1 MSVETKPNKLTKG
14 LVLDTFHTDV
24 DNTVATYA
32 LNAQLEDQEGN
43 HFHYGSEV
51 GTTYIKDI
59 PDNHV
64 VIGHINMERN
74 ETVLFTTDGT
84 NSNIGILSRKD
95 DLTYEY
101 IRQIDDSNQ
110 TTKLGFKKDTY
121 IRGSYR
127 LLNGCDKIIY
137 FVDGINKDR
146 RINLSQLKNYK
157 LENGQWNIDE
167 LDLQRQIYVNAPNAS
182 VVNSGA
188 LAVGSYAIVIRIYD
202 ENLQLITQSDIS
214 QQVVLS
220 GKQLVRKEAVTILL
234 PGPNTPRFDTPL
246 LNTDSSTGALNGEIF
261 EEIDGGIISSKKGI
275 KVTAT
280 SLPQDYPYAKIVII
294 AANVSNDKSAFELPA
309 LLSTNGIDYTVTS
322 LDGASRVDLDSVYVD
337 PVIYDTSQH
346 IEIVDKRL
354 IRANV
359 KTRYYDYSDF
369 QSYANNVELKWIS
382 KPYVENESSFQS
394 DEIYAFGIQYQMSD
408 GSFSPVFHIPGRAAT
423 PNDRVVDT
431 LSPTETDAIGT
442 LLQRWQVYSTA
453 SIHGTLGYYESQ
465 ETYPLTKKCDNQY
478 VFGDLAGTPVRYHR
492 MPMKNM
498 IGMQNAIGIN
508 VNPKELPTNT
518 IGWRVMVVE
527 RDSIN
532 RTVNDSG
539 IITGVQ
545 ESLYKEQR
553 TVDYAV
559 YGIASQVAAKPDAAI
574 NRGNFRPSLTNS
586 ISNTVYATLCVK
598 ELAGEGIRTD
608 YISIPCVF
616 DLDGVDTQTAWY
628 NQAEDKIILPD
639 KSARIEG
646 KLFQKVKNEF
656 LRIYVYP
663 VIHAFTR
670 LYNRN
675 YNYSATSNNAI
686 YQTVAD
692 TYYVNSYSKYE
703 VGDEVYANQF
713 QSNDVSFVKLK
724 YPLNAPDIIANK
736 SEQQLGYVLKK
747 QATRPYASINSL
759 QYKALTP
766 TIYTT
771 TDTVD
776 YYNGDIYISRFRL
789 TTFFLEDRDEASAS
803 NAALITASVFGPQ
816 ITALVALGASI
827 GRDRELYTVE
837 YTEVLLESDYNLNY
851 RVLGTK
857 QNEVFNGFNL
867 VAYKNKS
874 YFQGLANYFFNKIGE
889 LDEGDRQSTQ
899 DDRLVRYGINE
910 TKEYYAY
917 NRDLNRL
924 FMGKTYFPLPAN
936 WNYCEDCSAKFPN
949 RIIWSAA
956 SFSEDKS
963 DFFQTYL
970 ANNFTSVG
978 TSPITALNYSSNR
991 LLVRTTKSMFV
1002 MSPNPQEINTD
1013 VSTLYIGT
1021 GDFLSIPPQE
1031 IRKVDYGFGGGK
1043 GTKDF
1048 IATEF
1053 GFVTVDDRIGQIF
1066 LFSEGLK
1073 ELTDINSG
1081 CNQWFKEYLPTIKGH
1096 VLLGYDPQ
1104 FKRLMVYKRDEFDKT
1119 ENKSFVISYS
1129 FNYQTW
1135 ISFHSYHPKYF
1146 FNSFDTLFSTI
1157 NSKLYSHDS
1166 RIYNEFYGV
1175 FKDSI
1180 FEYVINAPTTVDL
1193 DAIDYYAVT
1202 LEWDNDTKF
1211 WKNVNYPTFDRFMVY
1226 TKQQSTGLQELI
1238 PKSDYNIDWDNRKKT
1253 VSNRERNY
1261 RISAIRDLA
1270 IASPVMSRAWNDIES
1285 SYPIDAVA
1293 TNVNYNA
1300 SQWNQISIKDKYFYV
1315 RFFFN
1320 GKGTRIILD
1329 IMKSKQQLSIS

>member
-1 MSVETKPNKLTKG
+1 MS
-14 LVLDTFHTDV
+14 
-24 DNTVATYA
+24 
-32 LNAQLEDQEGN
+32 
-43 HFHYGSEV
+43 
-51 GTTYIKDI
+51 
-59 PDNHV
+59 
-64 VIGHINMERN
+64 
-74 ETVLFTTDGT
+74 
-84 NSNIGILSRKD
+84 
-95 DLTYEY
+95 
-101 IRQIDDSNQ
+101 
-110 TTKLGFKKDTY
+110 
-121 IRGSYR
+121 
-127 LLNGCDKIIY
+127 
-137 FVDGINKDR
+137 
-146 RINLSQLKNYK
+146 
-157 LENGQWNIDE
+157 WNIDE
-167 LDLQRQIYVNAPNAS
+167 FDLQRQIYVNAPNAS
-182 VVNSGA
+182 VVNTGA
-188 LAVGSYAIVIRIYD
+188 LPVGSYAIVIRIYD

-214 QQVVLS
+214 NQIVLS
-220 GKQLVRKEAVTILL
+220 GKQLVRKEAVTILI
-234 PGPNTPRFDTPL
+234 PGVINPVL

-261 EEIDGGIISSKKGI
+261 EEIDGGVISSKKGI
-275 KVTAT
+275 KVTVT
-280 SLPQDYPYAKIVII
+280 SLPEDYPYAKIVVI
-294 AANVSNDKSAFELPA
+294 ASNVSNDKSAFELPA
-309 LLSTNGIDYTVTS
+309 LLSTNGIDYTITS

-359 KTRYYDYSDF
+359 KTRYYDYSNF
-369 QSYANNVELKWIS
+369 QSYANDVELKWIS

-408 GSFSPVFHIPGRAAT
+408 SSFSPVFHIPGREAT
-423 PNDRVVDT
+423 QDDRVSASS
-431 LSPTETDAIGT
+431 LSQNETDAIGIN
-442 LLQRWQVYSTA
+442 LQKWQVYSTA
-453 SIHGTLGYYESQ
+453 SIDGTLGYYESQ

-478 VFGDLAGTPVRYHR
+478 VFGDLANTPVRYHR

-508 VNPKELPTNT
+508 VNPKGLPPNT

-527 RDSIN
+527 RDSVN
-532 RTVNDSG
+532 RTVNDTG

-553 TVDYAV
+553 TIDYAV
-559 YGIASQVAAKPDAAI
+559 YGIASQVAARPDATI
-574 NRGNFRPSLTNS
+574 NRGNFKPSLTNS
-586 ISNTVYATLCVK
+586 ISDKVYATLCIK

-616 DLDGVDTQTAWY
+616 DLDKTDTTTVWY
-628 NQAEDKIILPD
+628 NETEDKIILPNK
-639 KSARIEG
+639 KSKTKG
-646 KLFQKVKNEF
+646 DLFYKIKNEF
-656 LRIYVYP
+656 LRIYLNP
-663 VIHAFTR
+663 VLHAVTT
-670 LYNRN
+670 LLNRN
-675 YNYSATSNNAI
+675 YNYSNSSNNPI
-686 YQTVAD
+686 YQTVDD
-692 TYYVNSYSKYE
+692 TYYVKNYSKYE
-703 VGDEVYANQF
+703 STDGEVYANQF

-724 YPLNAPDIIANK
+724 YPLNALDIK
-736 SEQQLGYVLKK
+736 SKTSEQQLGYVLKK
-747 QATRPYASINSL
+747 QATRPYSSINSL

-766 TIYTT
+766 TINTD

-776 YYNGDIYISRFRL
+776 YYSGDIYISRFRL
-789 TTFFLEDRDEASAS
+789 TTFFLEDRDEAG
-803 NAALITASVFGPQ
+803 F
-816 ITALVALGASI
+816 LGL
-827 GRDRELYTVE
+827 GRDRELYTIE
-837 YTEVLLESDYNLNY
+837 YTEVLLESEYNLNY
-851 RVLGTK
+851 RILGTK
-857 QNEVFNGFNL
+857 QNEVFNGFNN
-867 VAYKNKS
+867 VVYKKTS
-874 YFQGLANYFFNKIGE
+874 YFEGLAKYFFNKIGE
-889 LDEGDRQSTQ
+889 LDEGDRVSTK
-899 DDRLVRYGINE
+899 DDRLLRYGINE

-917 NRDLNRL
+917 NKDLNRL

-936 WNYCEDCSAKFPN
+936 WNYCEDCSARFPN

-978 TSPITALNYSSNR
+978 TSPITALNYSSGR
-991 LLVRTTKSMFV
+991 LLVRSTKSMFV
-1002 MSPNPQEINTD
+1002 MAPNPQEINTD

-1031 IRKVDYGFGGGK
+1031 IRKIDYGFGGGR

-1048 IATEF
+1048 IATEY
-1053 GFVTVDDRIGQIF
+1053 GFVSVDDRTGQVY
-1066 LFSEGLK
+1066 LFGEGMQ

-1081 CNQWFKEYLPTIKGH
+1081 CNQWFKEYLPTINGH
-1096 VLLGYDPQ
+1096 ILLGYDPQ

-1146 FNSFDTLFSTI
+1146 FNSFDTLFSTV

-1193 DAIDYYAVT
+1193 DSIDYYAVT
-1202 LEWDNDTKF
+1202 LDWDNDTKT

-1238 PKSDYNIDWDNRKKT
+1238 PKSDYNIDWNNKKKT

-1270 IASPVMSRAWNDIES
+1270 TASPVMSKAWNDIQT

>member
-1 MSVETKPNKLTKG
+1 MS
-14 LVLDTFHTDV
+14 
-24 DNTVATYA
+24 
-32 LNAQLEDQEGN
+32 
-43 HFHYGSEV
+43 
-51 GTTYIKDI
+51 
-59 PDNHV
+59 
-64 VIGHINMERN
+64 
-74 ETVLFTTDGT
+74 
-84 NSNIGILSRKD
+84 
-95 DLTYEY
+95 
-101 IRQIDDSNQ
+101 
-110 TTKLGFKKDTY
+110 
-121 IRGSYR
+121 
-127 LLNGCDKIIY
+127 
-137 FVDGINKDR
+137 
-146 RINLSQLKNYK
+146 
-157 LENGQWNIDE
+157 WNIDE
-167 LDLQRQIYVNAPNAS
+167 FDLQRQIYVNAPNAS
-182 VVNSGA
+182 VVNTGA
-188 LAVGSYAIVIRIYD
+188 LPVGSYAVVIRIYD

-214 QQVVLS
+214 NQVILT

-234 PGPNTPRFDTPL
+234 GTSNVPL

-275 KVTAT
+275 KVTVT
-280 SLPQDYPYAKIVII
+280 SLPQDYPYAKIVVI

-309 LLSTNGIDYTVTS
+309 LLSTNGIDYTITS

-337 PVIYDTSQH
+337 PVIYDTSEH

-369 QSYANNVELKWIS
+369 QSYANDVELKWVS

-408 GSFSPVFHIPGRAAT
+408 SSFSPVFHIPGRAAT
-423 PNDRVVDT
+423 PDDKT
-431 LSPTETDAIGT
+431 LVSLTLQETDAIGT
-442 LLQRWQVYSTA
+442 NLQKWQVYSTA
-453 SIHGTLGYYESQ
+453 SVENIYKVTGYYGTLGYYESQ
-465 ETYPLTKKCDNQY
+465 ETYPLTKKCDNEY
-478 VFGDLAGTPVRYHR
+478 VFGDLANTPVRYHR

-498 IGMQNAIGIN
+498 IGMENAIGIN
-508 VNPKELPTNT
+508 VNPKRLPPNT

-527 RDSIN
+527 RDSVN
-532 RTVNDSG
+532 RTVNDTG

-545 ESLYKEQR
+545 ASLYKEQR

-559 YGIASQVAAKPDAAI
+559 YSLGTKVEARPDAVF
-574 NRGNFRPSLTNS
+574 NRGAFKPSLTNS
-586 ISNTVYATLCVK
+586 ISDKVYATLCVK

-616 DLDGVDTQTAWY
+616 DLDGTDTPTVWY
-628 NQAEDKIILPD
+628 NEAIEDAEKAIILPS
-639 KSARIEG
+639 KSGTAKG
-646 KLFQKVKNEF
+646 NLFQKVKNEF

-663 VIHAFTR
+663 VLHAVTR
-670 LYNRN
+670 LFNRN
-675 YNYSATSNNAI
+675 YDYSNTSNNPI

-692 TYYVNSYSKYE
+692 TYYVKSYSKYE
-703 VGDEVYANQF
+703 SNDGEVYANQF

-724 YPLNAPDIIANK
+724 YQFNATDIKANSK
-736 SEQQLGYVLKK
+736 NEQLGYVLKK

-766 TIYTT
+766 TINNTIS
-771 TDTVD
+771 TVD

-789 TTFFLEDRDEASAS
+789 TTFFLEDRDESAGIGLTV
-803 NAALITASVFGPQ
+803 ALTLVSGIGGAIASV
-816 ITALVALGASI
+816 

-837 YTEVLLESDYNLNY
+837 YTEVLLESEYNLNY
-851 RVLGTK
+851 RVRGNK

-867 VAYKNKS
+867 VSVKKKS
-874 YFQGLANYFFNKIGE
+874 YFQGLANYFFDKIGE
-889 LDEGDRQSTQ
+889 LDEGDRVSTK
-899 DDRLVRYGINE
+899 DDRLLRYGINE

-917 NRDLNRL
+917 NKDLNRL
-924 FMGKTYFPLPAN
+924 FMGKTYFPLPVN

-1053 GFVTVDDRIGQIF
+1053 GFVTVDDRTGQVF
-1066 LFSEGLK
+1066 LFSEGMK

-1081 CNQWFKEYLPTIKGH
+1081 CNQWFKEYLPTINGH
-1096 VLLGYDPQ
+1096 ILLGYDPQ

-1175 FKDSI
+1175 NTDSI

-1193 DAIDYYAVT
+1193 DAIDYYAVS
-1202 LEWDNDTKF
+1202 LDWDNDTKS

-1238 PKSDYNIDWDNRKKT
+1238 PKSDYNIDWNNTKKT

-1270 IASPVMSRAWNDIES
+1270 TASPVMSKAWNDIAS
-1285 SYPIDAVA
+1285 SFPIDAVA

>member
-1 MSVETKPNKLTKG
+1 MS
-14 LVLDTFHTDV
+14 
-24 DNTVATYA
+24 
-32 LNAQLEDQEGN
+32 
-43 HFHYGSEV
+43 
-51 GTTYIKDI
+51 
-59 PDNHV
+59 
-64 VIGHINMERN
+64 
-74 ETVLFTTDGT
+74 
-84 NSNIGILSRKD
+84 
-95 DLTYEY
+95 
-101 IRQIDDSNQ
+101 
-110 TTKLGFKKDTY
+110 
-121 IRGSYR
+121 
-127 LLNGCDKIIY
+127 
-137 FVDGINKDR
+137 
-146 RINLSQLKNYK
+146 
-157 LENGQWNIDE
+157 WNIDE
-167 LDLQRQIYVNAPNAS
+167 FDLQRQIYVNAPNAS
-182 VVNSGA
+182 VVNTGA
-188 LAVGSYAIVIRIYD
+188 LPVGSYSVVIRIYD

-214 QQVVLS
+214 QQVVLT

-234 PGPNTPRFDTPL
+234 PATNTPL

-280 SLPQDYPYAKIVII
+280 SLPEDYPYAKIVII

-369 QSYANNVELKWIS
+369 QSYANNVEIKWVS

-423 PNDRVVDT
+423 SNDRVVDI

-442 LLQRWQVYSTA
+442 SLQRWQVYSTA
-453 SIHGTLGYYESQ
+453 SIDGTLGYYESQ

-508 VNPKELPTNT
+508 VNSKELPTNT

-559 YGIASQVAAKPDAAI
+559 YGIASQVAARPDATI
-574 NRGNFRPSLTNS
+574 NRGNFKPSLTNS

-616 DLDGVDTQTAWY
+616 DLDKTDTTTVWY
-628 NQAEDKIILPD
+628 NQAEDKIILPN
-639 KSARIEG
+639 KKG
-646 KLFQKVKNEF
+646 KTKGDLFYKIKNEF

-663 VIHAFTR
+663 VLHAVTR

-675 YNYSATSNNAI
+675 FDYSATSNNPI

-703 VGDEVYANQF
+703 VGNEVYANQF

-724 YPLNAPDIIANK
+724 YPLNATDIIANK

-766 TIYTT
+766 TINNT

-776 YYNGDIYISRFRL
+776 YYSGDIYISRFRL
-789 TTFFLEDRDEASAS
+789 TTFFLEDRDEAG
-803 NAALITASVFGPQ
+803 F
-816 ITALVALGASI
+816 LGL
-827 GRDRELYTVE
+827 GRDRELYVVE
-837 YTEVLLESDYNLNY
+837 YTEVLLESEYNTNY

-857 QNEVFNGFNL
+857 QNEVFNGFNN
-867 VAYKNKS
+867 VVYKNNS
-874 YFQGLANYFFNKIGE
+874 YFEGLANYFFNKIGE

-917 NRDLNRL
+917 NKDLNRL

-991 LLVRTTKSMFV
+991 LLVRTTKSMFL

-1031 IRKVDYGFGGGK
+1031 IRKVDYGFGGGR

-1066 LFSEGLK
+1066 LFSEGMK

-1096 VLLGYDPQ
+1096 ILLGYDPQ

-1202 LEWDNDTKF
+1202 LDWDNDTKS

-1261 RISAIRDLA
+1261 RISAIRDLST
-1270 IASPVMSRAWNDIES
+1270 ASPVMSRAWNDIES

>member
-1 MSVETKPNKLTKG
+1 MS
-14 LVLDTFHTDV
+14 
-24 DNTVATYA
+24 
-32 LNAQLEDQEGN
+32 
-43 HFHYGSEV
+43 
-51 GTTYIKDI
+51 
-59 PDNHV
+59 
-64 VIGHINMERN
+64 
-74 ETVLFTTDGT
+74 
-84 NSNIGILSRKD
+84 
-95 DLTYEY
+95 
-101 IRQIDDSNQ
+101 
-110 TTKLGFKKDTY
+110 
-121 IRGSYR
+121 
-127 LLNGCDKIIY
+127 
-137 FVDGINKDR
+137 
-146 RINLSQLKNYK
+146 
-157 LENGQWNIDE
+157 WNIDE
-167 LDLQRQIYVNAPNAS
+167 FDLQRQIYVNAPNAS
-182 VVNSGA
+182 VVNTGA
-188 LAVGSYAIVIRIYD
+188 LPVGSYSVVIRIYD

-214 QQVVLS
+214 QQVVLT

-322 LDGASRVDLDSVYVD
+322 LDSASRVDLDSVYVD
-337 PVIYDTSQH
+337 PVIYDTSEH

-369 QSYANNVELKWIS
+369 QSYANNVEIKWVS

-431 LSPTETDAIGT
+431 LNLTETDAIGT

-453 SIHGTLGYYESQ
+453 SIDGTLGYYESQ

-478 VFGDLAGTPVRYHR
+478 VFGELANTPVRYHR

-498 IGMQNAIGIN
+498 VGMQNAIGIN

-559 YGIASQVAAKPDAAI
+559 YGIASQVAAKPDAKT
-574 NRGNFRPSLTNS
+574 NRGYFRPSLTNS

-598 ELAGEGIRTD
+598 ELVGEGIRTD

-616 DLDGVDTQTAWY
+616 DLDGVDTQTVWY
-628 NQAEDKIILPD
+628 NQAEDKIILPNKENKIKGD
-639 KSARIEG
+639 
-646 KLFQKVKNEF
+646 LFYKIKNEF

-703 VGDEVYANQF
+703 VGNEVYANQF

-789 TTFFLEDRDEASAS
+789 TTFFLEDRDEAG
-803 NAALITASVFGPQ
+803 F
-816 ITALVALGASI
+816 LGL

-857 QNEVFNGFNL
+857 QNEVFNGFNN
-867 VAYKNKS
+867 VVYKNNS
-874 YFQGLANYFFNKIGE
+874 YFEGLANYFFNKIGE
-889 LDEGDRQSTQ
+889 LDEGDRESTK

-917 NRDLNRL
+917 NKDLNRL

-1053 GFVTVDDRIGQIF
+1053 GFVTVDDRTGQVF
-1066 LFSEGLK
+1066 LFSEGMK

-1081 CNQWFKEYLPTIKGH
+1081 CNQWFKEYLPTITGH
-1096 VLLGYDPQ
+1096 ILLGYDPQ

-1157 NSKLYSHDS
+1157 DSKLYSHDS
-1166 RIYNEFYGV
+1166 RIYNEFYGM

-1202 LEWDNDTKF
+1202 LDWDNDTKS

-1238 PKSDYNIDWDNRKKT
+1238 PKSDYNIDWNNRKKT

-1261 RISAIRDLA
+1261 RISAIRDLST
-1270 IASPVMSRAWNDIES
+1270 ASPVMSRAWNDIQS

>member
-1 MSVETKPNKLTKG
+1 MS
-14 LVLDTFHTDV
+14 
-24 DNTVATYA
+24 
-32 LNAQLEDQEGN
+32 
-43 HFHYGSEV
+43 
-51 GTTYIKDI
+51 
-59 PDNHV
+59 
-64 VIGHINMERN
+64 
-74 ETVLFTTDGT
+74 
-84 NSNIGILSRKD
+84 
-95 DLTYEY
+95 
-101 IRQIDDSNQ
+101 
-110 TTKLGFKKDTY
+110 
-121 IRGSYR
+121 
-127 LLNGCDKIIY
+127 
-137 FVDGINKDR
+137 
-146 RINLSQLKNYK
+146 
-157 LENGQWNIDE
+157 WNIDE
-167 LDLQRQIYVNAPNAS
+167 FDLQRQIYVNAPNAS
-182 VVNSGA
+182 VVNTGA
-188 LAVGSYAIVIRIYD
+188 LPVGSYAVVIRIYD

-214 QQVVLS
+214 QQVVLT

-234 PGPNTPRFDTPL
+234 PGSNTPL

-275 KVTAT
+275 KVTA
-280 SLPQDYPYAKIVII
+280 SLLPEDYPYAKIVII

-309 LLSTNGIDYTVTS
+309 LLSTNGIDYTVSS

-337 PVIYDTSQH
+337 PVIYDTSEH

-359 KTRYYDYSDF
+359 KTRYYDYSNF
-369 QSYANNVELKWIS
+369 QSYANNVELKWVS

-408 GSFSPVFHIPGRAAT
+408 GSFSPVFHIPGREAT
-423 PNDRVVDT
+423 PNDRVIDT
-431 LSPTETDAIGT
+431 LNITETDAIGT
-442 LLQRWQVYSTA
+442 SLQRWQVYSTA
-453 SIHGTLGYYESQ
+453 SIDGTLGYYESQ

-478 VFGDLAGTPVRYHR
+478 VFGDLANTPVRYHR

-508 VNPKELPTNT
+508 VNPKELPANT

-545 ESLYKEQR
+545 ESLYEEQR
-553 TVDYAV
+553 TIDYAV
-559 YGIASQVAAKPDAAI
+559 YGIASQVVARPDATI
-574 NRGNFRPSLTNS
+574 NRGAFKPSLTNS
-586 ISNTVYATLCVK
+586 INNTVYATLCVK

-616 DLDGVDTQTAWY
+616 DLDKTDTTTAWY
-628 NQAEDKIILPD
+628 NQAEDKIILPNTSSKTKGD
-639 KSARIEG
+639 
-646 KLFQKVKNEF
+646 LFYKIKNEF
-656 LRIYVYP
+656 LRIYVNP
-663 VIHAFTR
+663 VLHAVTR
-670 LYNRN
+670 LFNRN
-675 YNYSATSNNAI
+675 YDYSTTSNNAI

-692 TYYVNSYSKYE
+692 TYYVKSYSKYE
-703 VGDEVYANQF
+703 IGNEVYANQF

-724 YPLNAPDIIANK
+724 YPLNATDIIDNK
-736 SEQQLGYVLKK
+736 TEQQLGYVLKK

-766 TIYTT
+766 TINNTIE
-771 TDTVD
+771 TVD

-789 TTFFLEDRDEASAS
+789 TTFFLEDRDEGGFLS
-803 NAALITASVFGPQ
+803 L
-816 ITALVALGASI
+816 

-837 YTEVLLESDYNLNY
+837 YTEVLLESDYNINY

-857 QNEVFNGFNL
+857 QNEVFNGFNN
-867 VAYKNKS
+867 VIYKKKS
-874 YFQGLANYFFNKIGE
+874 HFEGLANYFFNKIGE
-889 LDEGDRQSTQ
+889 LDEGDRVSTK

-917 NRDLNRL
+917 NKDLNRL

-1031 IRKVDYGFGGGK
+1031 IRKVDYGFAGGK

-1053 GFVTVDDRIGQIF
+1053 GFVTVDDRTGQVF
-1066 LFSEGLK
+1066 LFSEGMK

-1096 VLLGYDPQ
+1096 ILLGYDPQ

-1202 LEWDNDTKF
+1202 LDWDNDTKS

-1238 PKSDYNIDWDNRKKT
+1238 PKSDYNIDWDNKVKT

-1270 IASPVMSRAWNDIES
+1270 TASPVMSRAWNDIES

>member
-1 MSVETKPNKLTKG
+1 MS
-14 LVLDTFHTDV
+14 
-24 DNTVATYA
+24 
-32 LNAQLEDQEGN
+32 
-43 HFHYGSEV
+43 
-51 GTTYIKDI
+51 
-59 PDNHV
+59 
-64 VIGHINMERN
+64 
-74 ETVLFTTDGT
+74 
-84 NSNIGILSRKD
+84 
-95 DLTYEY
+95 
-101 IRQIDDSNQ
+101 
-110 TTKLGFKKDTY
+110 
-121 IRGSYR
+121 
-127 LLNGCDKIIY
+127 
-137 FVDGINKDR
+137 
-146 RINLSQLKNYK
+146 
-157 LENGQWNIDE
+157 WNIDE
-167 LDLQRQIYVNAPNAS
+167 FDLQRQIYVNAPNAS
-182 VVNSGA
+182 VVNTGA
-188 LAVGSYAIVIRIYD
+188 LPVGSYAVVIRIYD

-214 QQVVLS
+214 NQVVLT

-234 PGPNTPRFDTPL
+234 PGSNTPL

-261 EEIDGGIISSKKGI
+261 EEIDGGVISSKKGI
-275 KVTAT
+275 KVTVS
-280 SLPQDYPYAKIVII
+280 SLPQDYPYAKIVVI

-309 LLSTNGIDYTVTS
+309 LLSTNGIDYTITS

-337 PVIYDTSQH
+337 PVIYDTSEH

-369 QSYANNVELKWIS
+369 QSYANDVELKWIS

-408 GSFSPVFHIPGRAAT
+408 GSFSPVFHIPGREAT
-423 PNDRVVDT
+423 PDDRVSAESLT
-431 LSPTETDAIGT
+431 PQERDAIGT
-442 LLQRWQVYSTA
+442 ELQKWQVYSTA
-453 SIHGTLGYYESQ
+453 TSDGTLGYYESQ
-465 ETYPLTKKCDNQY
+465 ETYPLTKKCDNEY
-478 VFGDLAGTPVRYHR
+478 VFGDLANTPIRYHR

-508 VNPKELPTNT
+508 VNPKELPSNT

-527 RDSIN
+527 RDSVN
-532 RTVNDSG
+532 RTVNDTG

-545 ESLYKEQR
+545 ESLYEEQR
-553 TVDYAV
+553 TIDYAV
-559 YGIASQVAAKPDAAI
+559 YGIASQVAARPDATI
-574 NRGNFRPSLTNS
+574 NRGNFKPSLTNS
-586 ISNTVYATLCVK
+586 ISDKVYATLCVK

-616 DLDGVDTQTAWY
+616 DLDKTDTTTVWY
-628 NQAEDKIILPD
+628 NETEDEIVLPGKKGNLTKGNLFYKI
-639 KSARIEG
+639 
-646 KLFQKVKNEF
+646 KNEF
-656 LRIYVYP
+656 LRIYLNP
-663 VIHAFTR
+663 VLHAVTTLF
-670 LYNRN
+670 NRN
-675 YNYSATSNNAI
+675 YNYSNSSNNPI

-692 TYYVNSYSKYE
+692 TYYVKNYSKYE
-703 VGDEVYANQF
+703 IGNEVYANQF

-724 YPLNAPDIIANK
+724 YPFNATDIISK
-736 SEQQLGYVLKK
+736 SAEQQLGYVLKK

-766 TIYTT
+766 TMNTT

-776 YYNGDIYISRFRL
+776 YYSGDIYISRFRL
-789 TTFFLEDRDEASAS
+789 TTFFLEDRDEAG
-803 NAALITASVFGPQ
+803 F
-816 ITALVALGASI
+816 LGL
-827 GRDRELYTVE
+827 GRDRELYTIE
-837 YTEVLLESDYNLNY
+837 YTEVLLESEYNLNY
-851 RVLGTK
+851 RILGTK
-857 QNEVFNGFNL
+857 QNETFNGFNN
-867 VAYKNKS
+867 VVYNKKS
-874 YFQGLANYFFNKIGE
+874 YFEGLAKYFFNKIGE
-889 LDEGDRQSTQ
+889 LDEGDRVSTK
-899 DDRLVRYGINE
+899 DDRLLRYGINE

-917 NRDLNRL
+917 NKDLNRL

-1053 GFVTVDDRIGQIF
+1053 GFVTVDDRTGQVF
-1066 LFSEGLK
+1066 LFSEGMK

-1081 CNQWFKEYLPTIKGH
+1081 CNQWFKEYLPTINGH
-1096 VLLGYDPQ
+1096 ILLGYDPQ

-1166 RIYNEFYGV
+1166 RIYNEFYGINT
-1175 FKDSI
+1175 DSI

-1193 DAIDYYAVT
+1193 DAIDYYAVS
-1202 LEWDNDTKF
+1202 LDWDNDTKS

-1238 PKSDYNIDWDNRKKT
+1238 PKSDYNIDWNNKKKT

-1270 IASPVMSRAWNDIES
+1270 TASPVMSKAWNDIAS
-1285 SYPIDAVA
+1285 SFPIDAVA

>member
-1 MSVETKPNKLTKG
+1 MS
-14 LVLDTFHTDV
+14 
-24 DNTVATYA
+24 
-32 LNAQLEDQEGN
+32 
-43 HFHYGSEV
+43 
-51 GTTYIKDI
+51 
-59 PDNHV
+59 
-64 VIGHINMERN
+64 
-74 ETVLFTTDGT
+74 
-84 NSNIGILSRKD
+84 
-95 DLTYEY
+95 
-101 IRQIDDSNQ
+101 
-110 TTKLGFKKDTY
+110 
-121 IRGSYR
+121 
-127 LLNGCDKIIY
+127 
-137 FVDGINKDR
+137 
-146 RINLSQLKNYK
+146 
-157 LENGQWNIDE
+157 WNIDE
-167 LDLQRQIYVNAPNAS
+167 FDLQRQIYVNAPNAS
-182 VVNSGA
+182 VVNTGA
-188 LAVGSYAIVIRIYD
+188 LPVGSYTVVIRIYD

-214 QQVVLS
+214 NQIVLS
-220 GKQLVRKEAVTILL
+220 GKQLVRKEAVTILI
-234 PGPNTPRFDTPL
+234 PGVINPVL

-261 EEIDGGIISSKKGI
+261 EEIDGGVISSKKGI
-275 KVTAT
+275 KVTVT
-280 SLPQDYPYAKIVII
+280 SLPEDYPYAKIVVI
-294 AANVSNDKSAFELPA
+294 ASNVSNDKSAFELPA
-309 LLSTNGIDYTVTS
+309 LLSTNGIDYTITS

-359 KTRYYDYSDF
+359 KTRYYDYSNF
-369 QSYANNVELKWIS
+369 QSYANDVEIKWVS

-408 GSFSPVFHIPGRAAT
+408 SSFSPVFHIPGREAT
-423 PNDRVVDT
+423 QDDRVSASS
-431 LSPTETDAIGT
+431 LSPNETDAIGT
-442 LLQRWQVYSTA
+442 NLQKWQVYSTA
-453 SIHGTLGYYESQ
+453 SIDGILGYYESQ

-478 VFGDLAGTPVRYHR
+478 VFGDLANTPVRYHR

-508 VNPKELPTNT
+508 VNPKAFPPNT

-559 YGIASQVAAKPDAAI
+559 YGIASKVNARPDALI
-574 NRGNFRPSLTNS
+574 NKKPFYPSLTNS

-616 DLDGVDTQTAWY
+616 DLDATDTPTVWY
-628 NQAEDKIILPD
+628 NEAIEDAEKAIILPS
-639 KSARIEG
+639 KSGTAKG
-646 KLFQKVKNEF
+646 NLFQKVKNEF

-663 VIHAFTR
+663 VLHAVTTLF
-670 LYNRN
+670 NRN
-675 YNYSATSNNAI
+675 YNYSSTSNNPI
-686 YQTVAD
+686 YQTVDD
-692 TYYVNSYSKYE
+692 TYYVKSYSKYE
-703 VGDEVYANQF
+703 STDGKVYANQF

-724 YPLNAPDIIANK
+724 YSLNALDIK
-736 SEQQLGYVLKK
+736 SKTSEQQLGYVLKK

-766 TIYTT
+766 TINTD

-776 YYNGDIYISRFRL
+776 YYSGDIYISRFRL

-803 NAALITASVFGPQ
+803 TGALIGASILGPQ
-816 ITALVALGASI
+816 ITALVALGASV

-851 RVLGTK
+851 RVRGTK

-867 VAYKNKS
+867 VAVKKKS
-874 YFQGLANYFFNKIGE
+874 YFQGLANYFFDKIGE
-889 LDEGDRQSTQ
+889 LDEGDRVSTK

-917 NRDLNRL
+917 NKDLNRL

-936 WNYCEDCSAKFPN
+936 WNYCEDCSARFPN

-978 TSPITALNYSSNR
+978 TSPITALNYSSGR

-1002 MSPNPQEINTD
+1002 MAPNPQEINTD

-1031 IRKVDYGFGGGK
+1031 IRKIDYGFAGGR

-1048 IATEF
+1048 IATEY
-1053 GFVTVDDRIGQIF
+1053 GFVSVDDRTGQVY
-1066 LFSEGLK
+1066 LFGEGMQ

-1081 CNQWFKEYLPTIKGH
+1081 CNQWFKEYLPTITGH
-1096 VLLGYDPQ
+1096 ILLGYDPQ

-1193 DAIDYYAVT
+1193 DSIDYYAVT
-1202 LEWDNDTKF
+1202 LDWDNDTKS

-1238 PKSDYNIDWDNRKKT
+1238 PKSDYNIDWNNTKKT

-1270 IASPVMSRAWNDIES
+1270 TASPVMSKAWNDIQT

>member
-1 MSVETKPNKLTKG
+1 MSVETKPNKLVKG

-32 LNAQLEDQEGN
+32 LNSQLEDQEGN

-51 GTTYIKDI
+51 GTTYIRDI
-59 PDNHV
+59 PDKHV
-64 VIGHINMERN
+64 VTGHINMERN

-84 NSNIGILSRKD
+84 NSTIGILSRND
-95 DLTYEY
+95 DMSYQYELKV
-101 IRQIDDSNQ
+101 DDTKQN
-110 TTKLGFKKDTY
+110 TKLGFKKDTY
-121 IRGSYR
+121 IRGNYR

-146 RINLSQLKNYK
+146 RINLSQLNNYK

-188 LAVGSYAIVIRIYD
+188 LAVGSYAVVIRIYD

-220 GKQLVRKEAVTILL
+220 GKQLIRKEAVTILL
-234 PGPNTPRFDTPL
+234 PATNTPL

-359 KTRYYDYSDF
+359 KTRYYDYSNF
-369 QSYANNVELKWIS
+369 QSYANNVELKWVS

-408 GSFSPVFHIPGRAAT
+408 GSFSPVFHIPGREAT

-431 LSPTETDAIGT
+431 LNITETDAIGT

-453 SIHGTLGYYESQ
+453 SIDGILGYYESQ

-478 VFGDLAGTPVRYHR
+478 VFGDLANTPVRYHR

-498 IGMQNAIGIN
+498 VGMQNAIGIN
-508 VNPKELPTNT
+508 VNPKELPVNT

-545 ESLYKEQR
+545 KSLYEEQR
-553 TVDYAV
+553 TVNYAV
-559 YGIASQVAAKPDAAI
+559 YGIASQVNARPDATI
-574 NRGNFRPSLTNS
+574 NRGAFKPSLTNS
-586 ISNTVYATLCVK
+586 INNKVYATLCVK

-616 DLDGVDTQTAWY
+616 DLDKTDTTTVWY
-628 NQAEDKIILPD
+628 NQAEDKIILPS
-639 KSARIEG
+639 KQG
-646 KLFQKVKNEF
+646 KTKGDLFYKIKNEF
-656 LRIYVYP
+656 LRIYVNP
-663 VIHAFTR
+663 VLHAVTTLF
-670 LYNRN
+670 NRN
-675 YNYSATSNNAI
+675 YNYSNTSNNAI

-692 TYYVNSYSKYE
+692 TYYVKSYSKYE
-703 VGDEVYANQF
+703 VGNEVYANQF

-724 YPLNAPDIIANK
+724 YQLNAPDIIAKNT
-736 SEQQLGYVLKK
+736 EQQLGYVLKK
-747 QATRPYASINSL
+747 QSTRPYASINSL

-766 TIYTT
+766 TIYNTK
-771 TDTVD
+771 DTVD

-789 TTFFLEDRDEASAS
+789 TTFFLEDRDEGGFLS
-803 NAALITASVFGPQ
+803 L
-816 ITALVALGASI
+816 

-857 QNEVFNGFNL
+857 QNEVFNGFSI
-867 VAYKNKS
+867 VAVNKKS
-874 YFQGLANYFFNKIGE
+874 YFEGLANYFFNKIGE
-889 LDEGDRQSTQ
+889 LDEGDRVSTK

-917 NRDLNRL
+917 NKDLNRL

-1053 GFVTVDDRIGQIF
+1053 GFVTVDDRTGQVF
-1066 LFSEGLK
+1066 LFSEGMK

-1096 VLLGYDPQ
+1096 ILLGYDPQ
-1104 FKRLMVYKRDEFDKT
+1104 FKRLMVYKRDELVGT

-1146 FNSFDTLFSTI
+1146 FNSFDTLFSTV

-1166 RIYNEFYGV
+1166 RIYNDFYGEI
-1175 FKDSI
+1175 KDSI

-1202 LEWDNDTKF
+1202 LDWNDDTKS

-1238 PKSDYNIDWDNRKKT
+1238 PKSDYNIDWNNVKKT

-1270 IASPVMSRAWNDIES
+1270 TASPVMSKAWNDIES

>member
-1 MSVETKPNKLTKG
+1 MSVETKPNKLVKG

-32 LNAQLEDQEGN
+32 LNSQLEDQEGN

-51 GTTYIKDI
+51 GTTYIKNI
-59 PDNHV
+59 PDEHV

-84 NSNIGILSRKD
+84 NSTIGILSRND
-95 DLTYEY
+95 DMSYQYE
-101 IRQIDDSNQ
+101 IKVDDTKQN
-110 TTKLGFKKDTY
+110 TKLGFKKDTY

-146 RINLSQLKNYK
+146 RINLGQLKNYK

-182 VVNSGA
+182 VVNTGA
-188 LAVGSYAIVIRIYD
+188 LAVGSYAVVIRIYD

-214 QQVVLS
+214 NQVVLT
-220 GKQLVRKEAVTILL
+220 GKQLVRKEAVLIQY
-234 PGPNTPRFDTPL
+234 FDTPL

-261 EEIDGGIISSKKGI
+261 EEIDGGVISSKKGI

-309 LLSTNGIDYTVTS
+309 LLSTNGIDYTVSS

-359 KTRYYDYSDF
+359 KTRYYDYSNF
-369 QSYANNVELKWIS
+369 QSYANNVELKWVS
-382 KPYVENESSFQS
+382 KSYVENESSFQS

-408 GSFSPVFHIPGRAAT
+408 GSFSPVFHIPGREAT
-423 PNDRVVDT
+423 PNDRVIDT
-431 LSPTETDAIGT
+431 LNITETDAIGT

-453 SIHGTLGYYESQ
+453 SIDGTLGYYESQ

-478 VFGDLAGTPVRYHR
+478 VFGDLANTPVRYHR

-498 IGMQNAIGIN
+498 VGIQNAIGIN
-508 VNPKELPTNT
+508 VNPKELPVNT

-559 YGIASQVAAKPDAAI
+559 YGIASQVAAKPDAI
-574 NRGNFRPSLTNS
+574 RNRGNFRPSLTNS
-586 ISNTVYATLCVK
+586 ISDIVYATLCVK

-608 YISIPCVF
+608 YISIPCIF
-616 DLDGVDTQTAWY
+616 DLDAVDTQTAWY
-628 NQAEDKIILPD
+628 NEAENKIILPD
-639 KSARIEG
+639 KAARIEG

-663 VIHAFTR
+663 VLHAFTR

-675 YNYSATSNNAI
+675 FGYSTTSNNAI

-703 VGDEVYANQF
+703 VGNEVYANQF

-736 SEQQLGYVLKK
+736 TEQQLGYVLKK

-766 TIYTT
+766 TIYNT

-803 NAALITASVFGPQ
+803 TGALIAASVFGRQ
-816 ITALVALGASI
+816 ITALVALGASV
-827 GRDRELYTVE
+827 GRDRELYTIE

-867 VAYKNKS
+867 VAYNKKS
-874 YFQGLANYFFNKIGE
+874 YFEGLASYFFNKIGE
-889 LDEGDRQSTQ
+889 LDEGDRVSTK

-917 NRDLNRL
+917 NKDLNRL

-949 RIIWSAA
+949 KIIWSAA

-1031 IRKVDYGFGGGK
+1031 IRKVDYGFAGGK

-1053 GFVTVDDRIGQIF
+1053 GFVTVDDRTGQVF
-1066 LFSEGLK
+1066 LFSEGMK

-1096 VLLGYDPQ
+1096 ILLGYDPQ

-1146 FNSFDTLFSTI
+1146 FNSFDTLFSTV

-1166 RIYNEFYGV
+1166 RIYNDFYGEI
-1175 FKDSI
+1175 KDSI

-1202 LEWDNDTKF
+1202 LDWDNDTKS

-1238 PKSDYNIDWDNRKKT
+1238 PKSDYNIDWDNKVKT

-1270 IASPVMSRAWNDIES
+1270 TASPVMSRAWNDIES

>member
-1 MSVETKPNKLTKG
+1 MS
-14 LVLDTFHTDV
+14 
-24 DNTVATYA
+24 
-32 LNAQLEDQEGN
+32 
-43 HFHYGSEV
+43 
-51 GTTYIKDI
+51 
-59 PDNHV
+59 
-64 VIGHINMERN
+64 
-74 ETVLFTTDGT
+74 
-84 NSNIGILSRKD
+84 
-95 DLTYEY
+95 
-101 IRQIDDSNQ
+101 
-110 TTKLGFKKDTY
+110 
-121 IRGSYR
+121 
-127 LLNGCDKIIY
+127 
-137 FVDGINKDR
+137 
-146 RINLSQLKNYK
+146 
-157 LENGQWNIDE
+157 WNIDE
-167 LDLQRQIYVNAPNAS
+167 FDLQRQIYVNAPNAS
-182 VVNSGA
+182 VVNTGA
-188 LAVGSYAIVIRIYD
+188 LPVGSYAIVIRIYD

-214 QQVVLS
+214 NQVILT

-234 PGPNTPRFDTPL
+234 GTSNVPL

-261 EEIDGGIISSKKGI
+261 EEIDGGIVSSKKGI
-275 KVTAT
+275 KVTVT
-280 SLPQDYPYAKIVII
+280 SLPQDYPYAKIVVI

-309 LLSTNGIDYTVTS
+309 LLSTNGIDYTISS

-337 PVIYDTSQH
+337 PVIYDTSEH

-369 QSYANNVELKWIS
+369 QSYANDVELKWIS

-408 GSFSPVFHIPGRAAT
+408 SSFSPVFHIPGRAAT
-423 PNDRVVDT
+423 ADDKT
-431 LSPTETDAIGT
+431 LVSLTPQETDAIGT
-442 LLQRWQVYSTA
+442 NLQKWQVYSTA
-453 SIHGTLGYYESQ
+453 TSDGTLGYYESQ
-465 ETYPLTKKCDNQY
+465 EKYPLTKKCDNEY
-478 VFGDLAGTPVRYHR
+478 VFGDLHDTPIRYHR

-498 IGMQNAIGIN
+498 VGMQNAIGIN
-508 VNPKELPTNT
+508 VNPKRLPSNT

-527 RDSIN
+527 RDSVN
-532 RTVNDSG
+532 RTVNDTG

-545 ESLYKEQR
+545 ASLYKEQR

-559 YGIASQVAAKPDAAI
+559 YSLGTKVDAKPDAVF
-574 NRGNFRPSLTNS
+574 NRGTFTPSLTNS
-586 ISNTVYATLCVK
+586 ISETVYATLCVK

-616 DLDGVDTQTAWY
+616 DLEATDTPTVWY
-628 NQAEDKIILPD
+628 NEAEDEIILPNNA
-639 KSARIEG
+639 ARIQG

-656 LRIYVYP
+656 LRIYVNP
-663 VIHAFTR
+663 VLHAFTR
-670 LYNRN
+670 LFNRN
-675 YNYSATSNNAI
+675 YNYSSSSNNPI

-703 VGDEVYANQF
+703 IGNEVYANQF

-724 YPLNAPDIIANK
+724 YPFNATDIRANSK
-736 SEQQLGYVLKK
+736 NEQLGYVLKK

-766 TIYTT
+766 TMNTT

-776 YYNGDIYISRFRL
+776 YYSGDIYISRFRL

-803 NAALITASVFGPQ
+803 TGALIGASILGPQ
-816 ITALVALGASI
+816 IAALVALGASV

-837 YTEVLLESDYNLNY
+837 YTEVLLESEYNLNY
-851 RVLGTK
+851 RVVGTK
-857 QNEVFNGFNL
+857 QNEVFNGFTL
-867 VAYKNKS
+867 VDYKKKS

-889 LDEGDRQSTQ
+889 LDEGDRESTK
-899 DDRLVRYGINE
+899 DDRLLRYGINE

-917 NRDLNRL
+917 NKDLNRL

-1053 GFVTVDDRIGQIF
+1053 GFVTVDDRTGQVF
-1066 LFSEGLK
+1066 LFSEGMK

-1081 CNQWFKEYLPTIKGH
+1081 CNQWFKEYLPTITGH
-1096 VLLGYDPQ
+1096 ILLGYDPQ
-1104 FKRLMVYKRDEFDKT
+1104 FKRLMVYKRDEFNQT

-1166 RIYNEFYGV
+1166 RIYNEFYGINT
-1175 FKDSI
+1175 DSI

-1202 LEWDNDTKF
+1202 LDWDNDTKS

-1238 PKSDYNIDWDNRKKT
+1238 PKSDYNIDWNNTKKT

-1270 IASPVMSRAWNDIES
+1270 TASPVMSKAWNDIAS
-1285 SYPIDAVA
+1285 SFPIDAVA
-1293 TNVNYNA
+1293 TNVNYKA

>member
-1 MSVETKPNKLTKG
+1 MS
-14 LVLDTFHTDV
+14 
-24 DNTVATYA
+24 
-32 LNAQLEDQEGN
+32 
-43 HFHYGSEV
+43 
-51 GTTYIKDI
+51 
-59 PDNHV
+59 
-64 VIGHINMERN
+64 
-74 ETVLFTTDGT
+74 
-84 NSNIGILSRKD
+84 
-95 DLTYEY
+95 
-101 IRQIDDSNQ
+101 
-110 TTKLGFKKDTY
+110 
-121 IRGSYR
+121 
-127 LLNGCDKIIY
+127 
-137 FVDGINKDR
+137 
-146 RINLSQLKNYK
+146 
-157 LENGQWNIDE
+157 WNIDE
-167 LDLQRQIYVNAPNAS
+167 FDLQRQIYVNAPNAS
-182 VVNSGA
+182 VVNTGA
-188 LAVGSYAIVIRIYD
+188 LPVGSYSVVIRIYD

-214 QQVVLS
+214 QQIVLT

-337 PVIYDTSQH
+337 PVIYDTSEH

-423 PNDRVVDT
+423 PNDRVVDN
-431 LSPTETDAIGT
+431 LSLTETDAIGT

-453 SIHGTLGYYESQ
+453 SIDGTLGYYESQ

-478 VFGDLAGTPVRYHR
+478 VFGDLANTPVRYHR

-498 IGMQNAIGIN
+498 VGMQNAIGIN

-559 YGIASQVAAKPDAAI
+559 YGIASQIAAKPDALFK
-574 NRGNFRPSLTNS
+574 RGNFNPSLTNS
-586 ISNTVYATLCVK
+586 ISDTVYATLCVK

-608 YISIPCVF
+608 YISIPCIF
-616 DLDGVDTQTAWY
+616 DLDGVDTITTWY
-628 NQAEDKIILPD
+628 NEAKDDIILPN
-639 KSARIEG
+639 KRG
-646 KLFQKVKNEF
+646 KTKGNLFQKVKNEF

-703 VGDEVYANQF
+703 SNDGKVYANQF

-789 TTFFLEDRDEASAS
+789 TTFFLEDRDEATSTAVSTGLFILTGTLSA
-803 NAALITASVFGPQ
+803 LAS
-816 ITALVALGASI
+816 A

-857 QNEVFNGFNL
+857 QNEVFNGFDL
-867 VAYKNKS
+867 IVYKNKS
-874 YFQGLANYFFNKIGE
+874 YFQNLANYFFNKIGE

-917 NRDLNRL
+917 NKDLNRL

-1053 GFVTVDDRIGQIF
+1053 GFVTVDDRTGQVF
-1066 LFSEGLK
+1066 LFSEGMK

-1081 CNQWFKEYLPTIKGH
+1081 CNQWFKEYLPTITGH
-1096 VLLGYDPQ
+1096 ILLGYDPQ
-1104 FKRLMVYKRDEFDKT
+1104 FKRLMVYKKDEFDKT

-1166 RIYNEFYGV
+1166 RIYNEFYGM

-1202 LEWDNDTKF
+1202 LDWDNDTKS

-1261 RISAIRDLA
+1261 RISAIRDLS

>member
-1 MSVETKPNKLTKG
+1 MSVETKPNKLVKG

-51 GTTYIKDI
+51 GTTYIKEISDS
-59 PDNHV
+59 HV

-84 NSNIGILSRKD
+84 NSNIGILSRND
-95 DLTYEY
+95 DMSYNYE
-101 IRQIDDSNQ
+101 RKIDDTKQ
-110 TTKLGFKKDTY
+110 EIKLGFKKDKY

-137 FVDGINKDR
+137 FVDGVNRDR

-167 LDLQRQIYVNAPNAS
+167 FDLQRQIYINAPNAS
-182 VVNSGA
+182 VINTGA
-188 LAVGSYAIVIRIYD
+188 LSVGSYAIVIRIYD

-214 QQVVLS
+214 NQVILT

-234 PGPNTPRFDTPL
+234 PGSNTPL

-261 EEIDGGIISSKKGI
+261 EEVDGGVVSSKKGI
-275 KVTAT
+275 KVTVS
-280 SLPQDYPYAKIVII
+280 SLPQDYPYAKIVVI

-309 LLSTNGIDYTVTS
+309 LLSTNGIDYTITS

-337 PVIYDTSQH
+337 PIIYDTSEH

-369 QSYANNVELKWIS
+369 QSYANDVELKWIS

-408 GSFSPVFHIPGRAAT
+408 GSFSPVFHIPGREAT
-423 PNDRVVDT
+423 ADDRVSAESLT
-431 LSPTETDAIGT
+431 PQERDAIGKS
-442 LLQRWQVYSTA
+442 LQKWQVYSTA
-453 SIHGTLGYYESQ
+453 SVENIYKVTGYYGTLGYYESQ
-465 ETYPLTKKCDNQY
+465 EKYPLTKKCDNKY
-478 VFGDLAGTPVRYHR
+478 VFGDLANTPIRYHR

-498 IGMQNAIGIN
+498 IGMENAIGIN
-508 VNPKELPTNT
+508 VNPKTLPPNT

-527 RDSIN
+527 RDNVN
-532 RTVNDSG
+532 RTVNDTG

-559 YGIASQVAAKPDAAI
+559 YSLGTKVDAKPDAVF
-574 NRGNFRPSLTNS
+574 NRGTFTPSLTNS
-586 ISNTVYATLCVK
+586 ISDTVYATLCVK

-616 DLDGVDTQTAWY
+616 DLDATDTPTVWY
-628 NQAEDKIILPD
+628 NEAKDEIILPNR
-639 KSARIEG
+639 KG
-646 KLFQKVKNEF
+646 KIKGDLFQKVKNEF
-656 LRIYVYP
+656 LRIYVNP
-663 VIHAFTR
+663 VLHAVTR
-670 LYNRN
+670 LFNRN
-675 YNYSATSNNAI
+675 YNYSSSSNNPI

-703 VGDEVYANQF
+703 VGNEVYANQF

-724 YPLNAPDIIANK
+724 YPFNATDITAK
-736 SEQQLGYVLKK
+736 KTEQQLGYVLKK
-747 QATRPYASINSL
+747 QATRPYASINNL

-766 TIYTT
+766 TMNKT

-789 TTFFLEDRDEASAS
+789 TTFFLEDRDESAGIALT
-803 NAALITASVFGPQ
+803 AALT
-816 ITALVALGASI
+816 LVSGIGGVIASI

-837 YTEVLLESDYNLNY
+837 YTEVLLESEYNLNY
-851 RVLGTK
+851 RVVGTK
-857 QNEVFNGFNL
+857 QNEVFNGFTL
-867 VAYKNKS
+867 VDYKNKS

-889 LDEGDRQSTQ
+889 LDEGDRESTK
-899 DDRLVRYGINE
+899 DDRLLRYGINE

-917 NRDLNRL
+917 NKDLNRL

-1031 IRKVDYGFGGGK
+1031 IRKIDYGFGGGR

-1053 GFVTVDDRIGQIF
+1053 GFVSVDDRTGQIY
-1066 LFSEGLK
+1066 LFSEGMQ

-1081 CNQWFKEYLPTIKGH
+1081 CNQWFKEYLPTITGH

-1129 FNYQTW
+1129 FNYKAW

-1146 FNSFDTLFSTI
+1146 FNSFDTLFSTV
-1157 NSKLYSHDS
+1157 NSRLYSHDS
-1166 RIYNEFYGV
+1166 RIYNEFYGE

-1202 LEWDNDTKF
+1202 LEWDNNTKS
-1211 WKNVNYPTFDRFMVY
+1211 WKNTNYPTFDRFMIY

-1238 PKSDYNIDWDNRKKT
+1238 PKSDYNIDWSNTRKT

-1261 RISAIRDLA
+1261 RISAIRDLST
-1270 IASPVMSRAWNDIES
+1270 ASPVMSKAWNDIQS
-1285 SYPIDAVA
+1285 SFPIDAVA

-1320 GKGTRIILD
+1320 GEGKRIILD

>member
-1 MSVETKPNKLTKG
+1 
-14 LVLDTFHTDV
+14 
-24 DNTVATYA
+24 
-32 LNAQLEDQEGN
+32 
-43 HFHYGSEV
+43 
-51 GTTYIKDI
+51 
-59 PDNHV
+59 
-64 VIGHINMERN
+64 
-74 ETVLFTTDGT
+74 
-84 NSNIGILSRKD
+84 
-95 DLTYEY
+95 
-101 IRQIDDSNQ
+101 
-110 TTKLGFKKDTY
+110 
-121 IRGSYR
+121 
-127 LLNGCDKIIY
+127 
-137 FVDGINKDR
+137 
-146 RINLSQLKNYK
+146 
-157 LENGQWNIDE
+157 
-167 LDLQRQIYVNAPNAS
+167 
-182 VVNSGA
+182 
-188 LAVGSYAIVIRIYD
+188 
-202 ENLQLITQSDIS
+202 
-214 QQVVLS
+214 
-220 GKQLVRKEAVTILL
+220 
-234 PGPNTPRFDTPL
+234 
-246 LNTDSSTGALNGEIF
+246 
-261 EEIDGGIISSKKGI
+261 
-275 KVTAT
+275 
-280 SLPQDYPYAKIVII
+280 
-294 AANVSNDKSAFELPA
+294 
-309 LLSTNGIDYTVTS
+309 
-322 LDGASRVDLDSVYVD
+322 
-337 PVIYDTSQH
+337 
-346 IEIVDKRL
+346 
-354 IRANV
+354 
-359 KTRYYDYSDF
+359 
-369 QSYANNVELKWIS
+369 
-382 KPYVENESSFQS
+382 
-394 DEIYAFGIQYQMSD
+394 MSD
-408 GSFSPVFHIPGRAAT
+408 GSFSPVFHITGRAAT

-431 LSPTETDAIGT
+431 LSTTETDAIGT

-453 SIHGTLGYYESQ
+453 SIDGTLGYYESQ

-478 VFGDLAGTPVRYHR
+478 VFGDLANTPVRYHR

-498 IGMQNAIGIN
+498 VGMQNAIGIN

-559 YGIASQVAAKPDAAI
+559 YGIASQVAAKPDALFK
-574 NRGNFRPSLTNS
+574 RGNFNPSLTNS
-586 ISNTVYATLCVK
+586 ISDTVYATLCVK

-608 YISIPCVF
+608 YISIPCVI
-616 DLDGVDTQTAWY
+616 DLDGVDTITTWY
-628 NQAEDKIILPD
+628 NEAKDDIILPN
-639 KSARIEG
+639 KRG
-646 KLFQKVKNEF
+646 KTKGNLFQKVKNEF

-703 VGDEVYANQF
+703 VGNEVYANQF

-771 TDTVD
+771 RDTVD

-789 TTFFLEDRDEASAS
+789 TTFFLEDRDEATSTGVSTGLFILTGTLSA
-803 NAALITASVFGPQ
+803 LAS
-816 ITALVALGASI
+816 A

-851 RVLGTK
+851 KVLRIK
-857 QNEVFNGFNL
+857 QNEVFNGFDL
-867 VAYKNKS
+867 IVYKNKS
-874 YFQGLANYFFNKIGE
+874 YFQNLANYFFNKIGE

-917 NRDLNRL
+917 NKDLNRL

-1053 GFVTVDDRIGQIF
+1053 GFVTVDDRTGQVF
-1066 LFSEGLK
+1066 LFSEGMK

-1081 CNQWFKEYLPTIKGH
+1081 CNQWFKEYLPKINGH
-1096 VLLGYDPQ
+1096 ILLGYDPQ

-1202 LEWDNDTKF
+1202 LDWDNDTKS

-1261 RISAIRDLA
+1261 RISAIRDLST
-1270 IASPVMSRAWNDIES
+1270 ASPVMSRAWNDIES

>member
-1 MSVETKPNKLTKG
+1 MS
-14 LVLDTFHTDV
+14 
-24 DNTVATYA
+24 
-32 LNAQLEDQEGN
+32 
-43 HFHYGSEV
+43 
-51 GTTYIKDI
+51 
-59 PDNHV
+59 
-64 VIGHINMERN
+64 
-74 ETVLFTTDGT
+74 
-84 NSNIGILSRKD
+84 
-95 DLTYEY
+95 
-101 IRQIDDSNQ
+101 
-110 TTKLGFKKDTY
+110 
-121 IRGSYR
+121 
-127 LLNGCDKIIY
+127 
-137 FVDGINKDR
+137 
-146 RINLSQLKNYK
+146 
-157 LENGQWNIDE
+157 WNIDE
-167 LDLQRQIYVNAPNAS
+167 FDLQRQIYVNAPNAS
-182 VVNSGA
+182 VVNTGA
-188 LAVGSYAIVIRIYD
+188 LPVGSYAIVIRIYD

-214 QQVVLS
+214 NQVILT

-234 PGPNTPRFDTPL
+234 PGSNTPL

-261 EEIDGGIISSKKGI
+261 EEVDGGVVSSKKGI
-275 KVTAT
+275 KVTVS
-280 SLPQDYPYAKIVII
+280 SLPQDYPYAKIVVI

-309 LLSTNGIDYTVTS
+309 LLSTNGIDYTITS
-322 LDGASRVDLDSVYVD
+322 LDGANRVDLDSVYVD
-337 PVIYDTSQH
+337 PIIYDTSEH

-369 QSYANNVELKWIS
+369 QSYANDVELKWIS

-408 GSFSPVFHIPGRAAT
+408 GSFSPVFHIPGREAT
-423 PNDRVVDT
+423 ADDRVSAESLT
-431 LSPTETDAIGT
+431 PQERDAIGKS
-442 LLQRWQVYSTA
+442 LQKWQVYSTA
-453 SIHGTLGYYESQ
+453 SVENIYKVTGYYGTLGYYESQ
-465 ETYPLTKKCDNQY
+465 EKYPLTKKCDNKY
-478 VFGDLAGTPVRYHR
+478 VFGDLANTPIRYHR

-498 IGMQNAIGIN
+498 IGMENAIGIN
-508 VNPKELPTNT
+508 VNPKTLPPNT

-527 RDSIN
+527 RDSVN
-532 RTVNDSG
+532 RTVNDTG

-559 YGIASQVAAKPDAAI
+559 YSLGTKVDAKPDAVF
-574 NRGNFRPSLTNS
+574 NRGTFTPSLTNS
-586 ISNTVYATLCVK
+586 ISETVYATLCVK

-616 DLDGVDTQTAWY
+616 DLESTDTITTWY
-628 NQAEDKIILPD
+628 NEAEDKIVLP
-639 KSARIEG
+639 G
-646 KLFQKVKNEF
+646 KKGNLTKGDLFQKVKNEF
-656 LRIYVYP
+656 LRIYLYP
-663 VIHAFTR
+663 VLHAVTR
-670 LYNRN
+670 LFNRN
-675 YNYSATSNNAI
+675 YNYSNSSNNPI

-703 VGDEVYANQF
+703 VGNEVYANQF

-724 YPLNAPDIIANK
+724 YPFNATDITAK
-736 SEQQLGYVLKK
+736 KTEQQLGYVLKK
-747 QATRPYASINSL
+747 QATRPYASINNL

-766 TIYTT
+766 TMNKT

-789 TTFFLEDRDEASAS
+789 TTFFLEDRDEAG
-803 NAALITASVFGPQ
+803 F
-816 ITALVALGASI
+816 LGL
-827 GRDRELYTVE
+827 GRDRELYRIE
-837 YTEVLLESDYNLNY
+837 YTEVLLESEYNLNY
-851 RVLGTK
+851 RVVGTK
-857 QNEVFNGFNL
+857 QNEVFNGFNN
-867 VAYKNKS
+867 VVYDNKS

-889 LDEGDRQSTQ
+889 LDEGDRESTK
-899 DDRLVRYGINE
+899 DDRLLRYGINE

-917 NRDLNRL
+917 NKDLNRL

-978 TSPITALNYSSNR
+978 TSPITALNYSSGR
-991 LLVRTTKSMFV
+991 LLVRSTKSMFL
-1002 MSPNPQEINTD
+1002 MSPNPQEITTD
-1013 VSTLYIGT
+1013 VNTLYIGT

-1031 IRKVDYGFGGGK
+1031 IRKIDYGFGGGR

-1053 GFVTVDDRIGQIF
+1053 GFVSVDDRTGQIY
-1066 LFSEGLK
+1066 LFSEGMQ

-1081 CNQWFKEYLPTIKGH
+1081 CNQWFKEYLPTITGH

-1129 FNYQTW
+1129 FNYKAW

-1146 FNSFDTLFSTI
+1146 FNSFDTLFSTV
-1157 NSKLYSHDS
+1157 NSRLYSHDS
-1166 RIYNEFYGV
+1166 RIYNEFYGE

-1202 LEWDNDTKF
+1202 LEWDNNTKS
-1211 WKNVNYPTFDRFMVY
+1211 WKNTNYPTFDRFMIY

-1238 PKSDYNIDWDNRKKT
+1238 PKSDYNIDWSNTRKT

-1261 RISAIRDLA
+1261 RISAIRDLST
-1270 IASPVMSRAWNDIES
+1270 ASPVMSKAWNDIQS
-1285 SYPIDAVA
+1285 SFPIDAVA

-1320 GKGTRIILD
+1320 GEGKRIILD

>member
-1 MSVETKPNKLTKG
+1 MSVETKPNKLVKG

-51 GTTYIKDI
+51 GTTYIRDI
-59 PDNHV
+59 PDKHV
-64 VIGHINMERN
+64 VTGHINMERN
-74 ETVLFTTDGT
+74 ETVLFTTNGT
-84 NSNIGILSRKD
+84 NSTIGILSRND
-95 DLTYEY
+95 DMSYNYE
-101 IRQIDDSNQ
+101 IKVDDAKQEN
-110 TTKLGFKKDTY
+110 KLGFKKDTY

-146 RINLSQLKNYK
+146 RINLSQLNNYK
-157 LENGQWNIDE
+157 LETGQWNIDE

-188 LAVGSYAIVIRIYD
+188 LAVGSYAVVIRIYD

-220 GKQLVRKEAVTILL
+220 GKQLVRKEAVLIQH
-234 PGPNTPRFDTPL
+234 FDTPL

-261 EEIDGGIISSKKGI
+261 EEIDGGVISSKKGI

-280 SLPQDYPYAKIVII
+280 SLPQDYPYAKIVVI

-359 KTRYYDYSDF
+359 KTRYYDYSNF
-369 QSYANNVELKWIS
+369 QSYANSVELKWIS

-408 GSFSPVFHIPGRAAT
+408 GSFSPVFHIPGREAT

-431 LSPTETDAIGT
+431 LNITETDAIGT

-453 SIHGTLGYYESQ
+453 SIDGTLGYYESQ

-478 VFGDLAGTPVRYHR
+478 VFGELANTPVRYHR

-498 IGMQNAIGIN
+498 VGMQNAIGIN
-508 VNPKELPTNT
+508 VNPKTLPANT

-545 ESLYKEQR
+545 ESLYEEQR

-559 YGIASQVAAKPDAAI
+559 YGIASQVAAKPDAI
-574 NRGNFRPSLTNS
+574 RNRGNFRPSLTNS
-586 ISNTVYATLCVK
+586 ISDTVYATLCVK

-608 YISIPCVF
+608 YISIPCIF
-616 DLDGVDTQTAWY
+616 DLDNVDTQTVWY
-628 NQAEDKIILPD
+628 NETEDKIILPN
-639 KSARIEG
+639 KAAKIEG

-663 VIHAFTR
+663 VLHAFTR

-675 YNYSATSNNAI
+675 FGYSTTSNNAI

-703 VGDEVYANQF
+703 IGNEVYANQF

-736 SEQQLGYVLKK
+736 TEQQLGYVLKK
-747 QATRPYASINSL
+747 QVTRPYASINSL

-766 TIYTT
+766 TINNT

-776 YYNGDIYISRFRL
+776 YYSGDIYISRFRL
-789 TTFFLEDRDEASAS
+789 TTFFLEDRDESS
-803 NAALITASVFGPQ
+803 S
-816 ITALVALGASI
+816 TALTVGLTILSGIGGALVST

-857 QNEVFNGFNL
+857 QNEVFNGFNN
-867 VAYKNKS
+867 VVYNKKS
-874 YFQGLANYFFNKIGE
+874 YFEGLASYFFNKIGE

-917 NRDLNRL
+917 NKDLNRL

-970 ANNFTSVG
+970 ANNFTSVLISCG
-978 TSPITALNYSSNR
+978 FGDITNILFV
-991 LLVRTTKSMFV
+991 VRT
-1002 MSPNPQEINTD
+1002 NN
-1013 VSTLYIGT
+1013 
-1021 GDFLSIPPQE
+1021 
-1031 IRKVDYGFGGGK
+1031 
-1043 GTKDF
+1043 
-1048 IATEF
+1048 
-1053 GFVTVDDRIGQIF
+1053 
-1066 LFSEGLK
+1066 
-1073 ELTDINSG
+1073 
-1081 CNQWFKEYLPTIKGH
+1081 
-1096 VLLGYDPQ
+1096 LL
-1104 FKRLMVYKRDEFDKT
+1104 L
-1119 ENKSFVISYS
+1119 
-1129 FNYQTW
+1129 
-1135 ISFHSYHPKYF
+1135 
-1146 FNSFDTLFSTI
+1146 L
-1157 NSKLYSHDS
+1157 
-1166 RIYNEFYGV
+1166 
-1175 FKDSI
+1175 
-1180 FEYVINAPTTVDL
+1180 
-1193 DAIDYYAVT
+1193 
-1202 LEWDNDTKF
+1202 
-1211 WKNVNYPTFDRFMVY
+1211 
-1226 TKQQSTGLQELI
+1226 
-1238 PKSDYNIDWDNRKKT
+1238 
-1253 VSNRERNY
+1253 
-1261 RISAIRDLA
+1261 
-1270 IASPVMSRAWNDIES
+1270 
-1285 SYPIDAVA
+1285 
-1293 TNVNYNA
+1293 
-1300 SQWNQISIKDKYFYV
+1300 
-1315 RFFFN
+1315 
-1320 GKGTRIILD
+1320 
-1329 IMKSKQQLSIS
+1329 

>member
-1 MSVETKPNKLTKG
+1 MSVETKPNKLVKG

-59 PDNHV
+59 PEGHIV
-64 VIGHINMERN
+64 VGHINMERN
-74 ETVLFTTDGT
+74 ETVLFTTDGN
-84 NSNIGILSRKD
+84 NSTIGILSRND
-95 DLTYEY
+95 NMSYHYE
-101 IRQIDDSNQ
+101 IKVDDSKQ
-110 TTKLGFKKDTY
+110 DKKLGFKRDIY

-127 LLNGCDKIIY
+127 LLNGCDEIIY

-146 RINLSQLKNYK
+146 RINLNQLKNYK
-157 LENGQWNIDE
+157 LLNNEWNIDE
-167 LDLQRQIYVNAPNAS
+167 FDLQRQIYVNTPNAS

-188 LAVGSYAIVIRIYD
+188 LAVGSYAVVIRIYD

-214 QQVVLS
+214 EQVILS
-220 GKQLVRKEAVTILL
+220 GKQLVRKEAVLIQY
-234 PGPNTPRFDTPL
+234 FDTPL

-261 EEIDGGIISSKKGI
+261 EEIDGGVISSKKGI
-275 KVTAT
+275 KVTDN
-280 SLPQDYPYAKIVII
+280 SLPQDYPYVKIVVI
-294 AANVSNDKSAFELPA
+294 ASNVSNDKSAFELPA
-309 LLSTNGIDYTVTS
+309 LLSTNGLNYTITS
-322 LDGASRVDLDSVYVD
+322 LDGASRIDLDSVYVD

-369 QSYANNVELKWIS
+369 QSYANSVELKWIS

-394 DEIYAFGIQYQMSD
+394 DEIYAFGIQYQMVD
-408 GSFSPVFHIPGRAAT
+408 GSFSPVFHIPGREAT

-431 LSPTETDAIGT
+431 LSLTETDAIGT

-453 SIHGTLGYYESQ
+453 SIDGTLGYYESQ
-465 ETYPLTKKCDNQY
+465 ETYPLTKKCDNEY
-478 VFGDLAGTPVRYHR
+478 VFGDLANTPVRYHR

-508 VNPKELPTNT
+508 VNPKTLPVNT

-559 YGIASQVAAKPDAAI
+559 YDIASQVAAKPDAI
-574 NRGNFRPSLTNS
+574 RNRGNFKPSLTNS

-616 DLDGVDTQTAWY
+616 DLDKTDTTTAWY
-628 NQAEDKIILPD
+628 NQAEDKIILPNTSSNTKGD
-639 KSARIEG
+639 
-646 KLFQKVKNEF
+646 LFYKIKNEF
-656 LRIYVYP
+656 LRIYVNP
-663 VIHAFTR
+663 VLHAVTR

-675 YNYSATSNNAI
+675 YNYSAASNNPI
-686 YQTVAD
+686 YQRVLD
-692 TYYVNSYSKYE
+692 TYYVKNYSKFE

-724 YPLNAPDIIANK
+724 YPLNAKDIIDNK
-736 SEQQLGYVLKK
+736 TEQQLGYVLKK

-766 TIYTT
+766 IMYNTL
-771 TDTVD
+771 DTVD

-789 TTFFLEDRDEASAS
+789 TTFFLEDRDEGGFLS
-803 NAALITASVFGPQ
+803 L
-816 ITALVALGASI
+816 

-851 RVLGTK
+851 RIIGTK
-857 QNEVFNGFNL
+857 QNEVFNGFTL
-867 VAYKNKS
+867 VAYKKKS

-889 LDEGDRQSTQ
+889 LDEGDRVSTK
-899 DDRLVRYGINE
+899 DDRLIRYGINE

-917 NRDLNRL
+917 NKDLNRL

-978 TSPITALNYSSNR
+978 TSPITALNFSSNR

-1002 MSPNPQEINTD
+1002 MSPNPQEITTD
-1013 VSTLYIGT
+1013 VSTLYIGS

-1031 IRKVDYGFGGGK
+1031 LRKIDYGFAGGR

-1053 GFVTVDDRIGQIF
+1053 GFVSVDDRTGQIY
-1066 LFSEGLK
+1066 LFSEGMK

-1081 CNQWFKEYLPTIKGH
+1081 CNQWFKEYLPTITGH
-1096 VLLGYDPQ
+1096 ILLGYDPQ
-1104 FKRLMVYKRDEFDKT
+1104 FKRLMVYKKNEFDKT

-1135 ISFHSYHPKYF
+1135 ISFHSYHPDYF
-1146 FNSFDTLFSTI
+1146 YNSFDTLFSTI
-1157 NSKLYSHDS
+1157 GSKMYSHDS
-1166 RIYNEFYGV
+1166 RLYNYFYGKYV
-1175 FKDSI
+1175 DSI

-1202 LEWDNDTKF
+1202 LEWSDETKS
-1211 WKNVNYPTFDRFMVY
+1211 WKNVNYPTFNKFMVY
-1226 TKQQSTGLQELI
+1226 TKQQSTGEQELK
-1238 PKSDYNIDWDNRKKT
+1238 PKTDYNIDWSNTSKT

-1261 RISAIRDLA
+1261 RISAIRDLSTN
-1270 IASPVMSRAWNDIES
+1270 SPVMTRAWNDIQS
-1285 SYPIDAVA
+1285 KFPIDAVA

-1320 GKGTRIILD
+1320 GEGSRIILD

>member
-1 MSVETKPNKLTKG
+1 MS
-14 LVLDTFHTDV
+14 
-24 DNTVATYA
+24 
-32 LNAQLEDQEGN
+32 
-43 HFHYGSEV
+43 
-51 GTTYIKDI
+51 
-59 PDNHV
+59 
-64 VIGHINMERN
+64 
-74 ETVLFTTDGT
+74 
-84 NSNIGILSRKD
+84 
-95 DLTYEY
+95 
-101 IRQIDDSNQ
+101 
-110 TTKLGFKKDTY
+110 
-121 IRGSYR
+121 
-127 LLNGCDKIIY
+127 
-137 FVDGINKDR
+137 
-146 RINLSQLKNYK
+146 
-157 LENGQWNIDE
+157 WNIDE
-167 LDLQRQIYVNAPNAS
+167 FDLQRQIYVNAPNAS
-182 VVNSGA
+182 VVNTGA
-188 LAVGSYAIVIRIYD
+188 LPVGSYAVVIRIYD

-214 QQVVLS
+214 QQVVLT

-234 PGPNTPRFDTPL
+234 PGSNTPL

-337 PVIYDTSQH
+337 PVIYDTSEH

-359 KTRYYDYSDF
+359 KTRYYDYSNF
-369 QSYANNVELKWIS
+369 QSYANNVELKWVS

-423 PNDRVVDT
+423 LNDRVVDT
-431 LSPTETDAIGT
+431 SLNITETDAIGT
-442 LLQRWQVYSTA
+442 SLQRWQVYSTA
-453 SIHGTLGYYESQ
+453 SIDGTLGYYESQ

-478 VFGDLAGTPVRYHR
+478 VFGELANTPVRYHR

-498 IGMQNAIGIN
+498 IGMENAIGIN
-508 VNPKELPTNT
+508 VNPKELPANT

-545 ESLYKEQR
+545 KSLYEEQR
-553 TVDYAV
+553 TIDYAV
-559 YGIASQVAAKPDAAI
+559 YGIASQVSARPDATI
-574 NRGNFRPSLTNS
+574 NRGNFKPSLTNS

-616 DLDGVDTQTAWY
+616 DLDGVDTITTWY
-628 NQAEDKIILPD
+628 NEAIEDAEKAIILPS
-639 KSARIEG
+639 KSGTAKG
-646 KLFQKVKNEF
+646 NLFQKVKNEF

-663 VIHAFTR
+663 VLHAVTR

-675 YNYSATSNNAI
+675 YNYSSTSNNAI

-692 TYYVNSYSKYE
+692 TYYVKSYSKYE
-703 VGDEVYANQF
+703 IGNEVYANQF

-736 SEQQLGYVLKK
+736 TEQQLGYVLKK
-747 QATRPYASINSL
+747 QATRPYTSINSL

-766 TIYTT
+766 TIYNTI
-771 TDTVD
+771 DTVD

-789 TTFFLEDRDEASAS
+789 TTFFLEDRDEAG
-803 NAALITASVFGPQ
+803 F
-816 ITALVALGASI
+816 LGL
-827 GRDRELYTVE
+827 GRDRESYTVE

-857 QNEVFNGFNL
+857 QNEVFNGFNN
-867 VAYKNKS
+867 VVYNKKS
-874 YFQGLANYFFNKIGE
+874 YFEGLASYFFNKIGE
-889 LDEGDRQSTQ
+889 LDEGDRVSTK

-917 NRDLNRL
+917 NKDLNRL

-1031 IRKVDYGFGGGK
+1031 IRKVDYGFAGGK

-1053 GFVTVDDRIGQIF
+1053 GFVTVDDRTGQIF
-1066 LFSEGLK
+1066 LFSEGMK

-1096 VLLGYDPQ
+1096 ILLGYDPQ
-1104 FKRLMVYKRDEFDKT
+1104 FKRLMVYKRDELVGT

-1146 FNSFDTLFSTI
+1146 FNSFDTLFSTV

-1202 LEWDNDTKF
+1202 LDWDNDTKS

-1238 PKSDYNIDWDNRKKT
+1238 PKSDYNIDWDNKVKT

-1270 IASPVMSRAWNDIES
+1270 TASPVMSRAWNDIES

>member
-1 MSVETKPNKLTKG
+1 MS
-14 LVLDTFHTDV
+14 
-24 DNTVATYA
+24 
-32 LNAQLEDQEGN
+32 
-43 HFHYGSEV
+43 
-51 GTTYIKDI
+51 
-59 PDNHV
+59 
-64 VIGHINMERN
+64 
-74 ETVLFTTDGT
+74 
-84 NSNIGILSRKD
+84 
-95 DLTYEY
+95 
-101 IRQIDDSNQ
+101 
-110 TTKLGFKKDTY
+110 
-121 IRGSYR
+121 
-127 LLNGCDKIIY
+127 
-137 FVDGINKDR
+137 
-146 RINLSQLKNYK
+146 
-157 LENGQWNIDE
+157 WNIDE
-167 LDLQRQIYVNAPNAS
+167 FDLQRQIYVNAPNAS
-182 VVNSGA
+182 VVNTGA
-188 LAVGSYAIVIRIYD
+188 LPVGSYAIVIRIYD

-214 QQVVLS
+214 NQVILT

-234 PGPNTPRFDTPL
+234 GTSNVPL

-261 EEIDGGIISSKKGI
+261 EEIDGGIVSSKKGI
-275 KVTAT
+275 KVTVT
-280 SLPQDYPYAKIVII
+280 SLPQDYPYAKIVVI

-309 LLSTNGIDYTVTS
+309 LLSTNGIDYTISS

-337 PVIYDTSQH
+337 PVIYDTSEH

-369 QSYANNVELKWIS
+369 QSYANDVELKWIS

-408 GSFSPVFHIPGRAAT
+408 SSFSPVFHIPGRAAT
-423 PNDRVVDT
+423 PDDT
-431 LSPTETDAIGT
+431 VLVSLTPQETDAIGT
-442 LLQRWQVYSTA
+442 NLQKWQVYSTA
-453 SIHGTLGYYESQ
+453 TSDGTLGYYESQ
-465 ETYPLTKKCDNQY
+465 EKYPLTKKCDNEY
-478 VFGDLAGTPVRYHR
+478 VFGDLHDTPIRYHR

-498 IGMQNAIGIN
+498 VGMQNAIGIN
-508 VNPKELPTNT
+508 VNPKRLPSNT

-527 RDSIN
+527 RDSVN
-532 RTVNDSG
+532 RTVNDTG

-545 ESLYKEQR
+545 ASLYEEQR

-559 YGIASQVAAKPDAAI
+559 YGIASQVTARPDATI
-574 NRGNFRPSLTNS
+574 NRGNFKPSLTNS
-586 ISNTVYATLCVK
+586 ISETVYATLCVK

-616 DLDGVDTQTAWY
+616 DLDKTDTTTVWY
-628 NQAEDKIILPD
+628 NETEDEIILP
-639 KSARIEG
+639 G
-646 KLFQKVKNEF
+646 KKGSLTKGDLFYKIKNEF
-656 LRIYVYP
+656 LRIYLNP
-663 VIHAFTR
+663 VLHAVTR
-670 LYNRN
+670 LFNRN
-675 YNYSATSNNAI
+675 YNYSNSSNNPI

-692 TYYVNSYSKYE
+692 NYYVKNYSKYE
-703 VGDEVYANQF
+703 IGNEVYANQF

-724 YPLNAPDIIANK
+724 YPFNATDIRANSK
-736 SEQQLGYVLKK
+736 NEQLGYVLKK

-766 TIYTT
+766 TMNTT

-789 TTFFLEDRDEASAS
+789 TTFFLEDRDEAG
-803 NAALITASVFGPQ
+803 F
-816 ITALVALGASI
+816 LGL
-827 GRDRELYTVE
+827 GRDRELYTIE
-837 YTEVLLESDYNLNY
+837 YTEVLLESEYNLNY
-851 RVLGTK
+851 RILGTK
-857 QNEVFNGFNL
+857 QNETFNGFNN
-867 VAYKNKS
+867 VVYNKKS
-874 YFQGLANYFFNKIGE
+874 YFEGLAKYFFNKIGE
-889 LDEGDRQSTQ
+889 LDEGDRESTK
-899 DDRLVRYGINE
+899 DDRLLRYGINE

-917 NRDLNRL
+917 NKDLNRL

-1053 GFVTVDDRIGQIF
+1053 GFVTVDDRTGQVF
-1066 LFSEGLK
+1066 LFSEGMK

-1081 CNQWFKEYLPTIKGH
+1081 CNQWFKEYLPTITGH
-1096 VLLGYDPQ
+1096 ILLGYDPQ

-1175 FKDSI
+1175 NTDSI

-1202 LEWDNDTKF
+1202 LDWDNDTKS

-1238 PKSDYNIDWDNRKKT
+1238 PKSDYNIDWNNTKKT

-1270 IASPVMSRAWNDIES
+1270 TASPVMSKAWNDIAS
-1285 SYPIDAVA
+1285 SFPIDAVA

>member
-1 MSVETKPNKLTKG
+1 MS
-14 LVLDTFHTDV
+14 
-24 DNTVATYA
+24 
-32 LNAQLEDQEGN
+32 
-43 HFHYGSEV
+43 
-51 GTTYIKDI
+51 
-59 PDNHV
+59 
-64 VIGHINMERN
+64 
-74 ETVLFTTDGT
+74 
-84 NSNIGILSRKD
+84 
-95 DLTYEY
+95 
-101 IRQIDDSNQ
+101 
-110 TTKLGFKKDTY
+110 
-121 IRGSYR
+121 
-127 LLNGCDKIIY
+127 
-137 FVDGINKDR
+137 
-146 RINLSQLKNYK
+146 
-157 LENGQWNIDE
+157 WNIDE
-167 LDLQRQIYVNAPNAS
+167 FDLQRQIYVNAPNAS
-182 VVNSGA
+182 VVNTGA
-188 LAVGSYAIVIRIYD
+188 LPVGSYAIVIRIYD

-214 QQVVLS
+214 QQVVLT
-220 GKQLVRKEAVTILL
+220 GKQLVRKEAVTILI
-234 PGPNTPRFDTPL
+234 PGFINPVL
-246 LNTDSSTGALNGEIF
+246 LNNDSSTGALNGEIF
-261 EEIDGGIISSKKGI
+261 EEIDGGVISSKKGI
-275 KVTAT
+275 KVTVT
-280 SLPQDYPYAKIVII
+280 SLPQDYPYAKIVVI

-309 LLSTNGIDYTVTS
+309 LLSTNGIDYTISS

-337 PVIYDTSQH
+337 PVIYDTSEH

-369 QSYANNVELKWIS
+369 QSYANDVELKWIS

-408 GSFSPVFHIPGRAAT
+408 SSFSPVFHIPGRAAT
-423 PNDRVVDT
+423 PDDRVSAESLT
-431 LSPTETDAIGT
+431 PQERDAIGT
-442 LLQRWQVYSTA
+442 NLQKWQVYSTA
-453 SIHGTLGYYESQ
+453 SSDGTLGYYESQ

-478 VFGDLAGTPVRYHR
+478 VFGDLANTPVRYHR

-508 VNPKELPTNT
+508 VNPKALPSNT

-527 RDSIN
+527 RDSVN
-532 RTVNDSG
+532 RTVNDTG

-545 ESLYKEQR
+545 ASLYEEQR
-553 TVDYAV
+553 TIDYAV
-559 YGIASQVAAKPDAAI
+559 YGIASQVAARPDATI
-574 NRGNFRPSLTNS
+574 NRGNFKPSLTNS
-586 ISNTVYATLCVK
+586 ISDKVYATLCVK

-608 YISIPCVF
+608 YISIPCIF
-616 DLDGVDTQTAWY
+616 DLDKTDTTTVWY
-628 NQAEDKIILPD
+628 NETEDKIILPN
-639 KSARIEG
+639 KKG
-646 KLFQKVKNEF
+646 KTKGDLFYKIKNEF
-656 LRIYVYP
+656 LRIYLNP
-663 VIHAFTR
+663 VLHAVTTLF
-670 LYNRN
+670 NRN
-675 YNYSATSNNAI
+675 YNYSNSSNNPI

-692 TYYVNSYSKYE
+692 TYYVKNYSKYE
-703 VGDEVYANQF
+703 SNDGEVYANQF

-724 YPLNAPDIIANK
+724 YQFNATDIISK
-736 SEQQLGYVLKK
+736 SAEQQLGYVLKK

-766 TIYTT
+766 TMNTT

-789 TTFFLEDRDEASAS
+789 TTFFLEDRDEAG
-803 NAALITASVFGPQ
+803 F
-816 ITALVALGASI
+816 LGL
-827 GRDRELYTVE
+827 GRDRELYTIE
-837 YTEVLLESDYNLNY
+837 YTEVLLESEYNLNY
-851 RVLGTK
+851 RILGTK
-857 QNEVFNGFNL
+857 QNEIFNGFNN
-867 VAYKNKS
+867 VVYNKKS
-874 YFQGLANYFFNKIGE
+874 YFEGLAKYFFNKIGE
-889 LDEGDRQSTQ
+889 LDEGDRVSTK
-899 DDRLVRYGINE
+899 DDRLLRYGINE

-917 NRDLNRL
+917 NKDLNRL
-924 FMGKTYFPLPAN
+924 FMGKTYFPLPVN

-1053 GFVTVDDRIGQIF
+1053 GFVTVDDRTGQIF
-1066 LFSEGLK
+1066 LFSEGMK

-1081 CNQWFKEYLPTIKGH
+1081 CNQWFKEYLPTITGH
-1096 VLLGYDPQ
+1096 ILLGYDPQ

-1166 RIYNEFYGV
+1166 RIYNEFYGINT
-1175 FKDSI
+1175 DSI

-1202 LEWDNDTKF
+1202 LDWDNDTKS

-1238 PKSDYNIDWDNRKKT
+1238 PKSDYNIDWNNKKKT

-1270 IASPVMSRAWNDIES
+1270 TASPVMSKAWNDIQTS
-1285 SYPIDAVA
+1285 FPIDAVA

>member
-1 MSVETKPNKLTKG
+1 MS
-14 LVLDTFHTDV
+14 
-24 DNTVATYA
+24 
-32 LNAQLEDQEGN
+32 
-43 HFHYGSEV
+43 
-51 GTTYIKDI
+51 
-59 PDNHV
+59 
-64 VIGHINMERN
+64 
-74 ETVLFTTDGT
+74 
-84 NSNIGILSRKD
+84 
-95 DLTYEY
+95 
-101 IRQIDDSNQ
+101 
-110 TTKLGFKKDTY
+110 
-121 IRGSYR
+121 
-127 LLNGCDKIIY
+127 
-137 FVDGINKDR
+137 
-146 RINLSQLKNYK
+146 
-157 LENGQWNIDE
+157 WNIDE
-167 LDLQRQIYVNAPNAS
+167 FDLQRQIYVNAPSAS
-182 VVNSGA
+182 VVNTGT
-188 LAVGSYAIVIRIYD
+188 LPVGSYSVVIRIYD

-214 QQVVLS
+214 QQVVLT

-322 LDGASRVDLDSVYVD
+322 LNGASRVDLDSVYVD
-337 PVIYDTSQH
+337 PVIYDTSEH

-369 QSYANNVELKWIS
+369 QSYANNVEIKWVL

-453 SIHGTLGYYESQ
+453 SIDGTLGYYESQ

-478 VFGDLAGTPVRYHR
+478 VFGDLANTPVRYHR

-498 IGMQNAIGIN
+498 VGMQNAIGIN
-508 VNPKELPTNT
+508 VNPKTLPTNT

-559 YGIASQVAAKPDAAI
+559 YGIASQVAAKPDALFK
-574 NRGNFRPSLTNS
+574 RGNFNPSLTNS
-586 ISNTVYATLCVK
+586 ISDTVYATLCVK

-616 DLDGVDTQTAWY
+616 DLDGVDTITTWY
-628 NQAEDKIILPD
+628 NEAKDDIILPN
-639 KSARIEG
+639 KRG
-646 KLFQKVKNEF
+646 KTKGNLFQKVKNEF

-771 TDTVD
+771 RDTVD

-789 TTFFLEDRDEASAS
+789 TTFFLEDRDEATSTGISTGLFILTGTLSA
-803 NAALITASVFGPQ
+803 LAS
-816 ITALVALGASI
+816 A

-851 RVLGTK
+851 RILGTK
-857 QNEVFNGFNL
+857 QNEVFNGFNN
-867 VAYKNKS
+867 VVYKNNS
-874 YFQGLANYFFNKIGE
+874 YFEGLANYFFNKIGE

-917 NRDLNRL
+917 NKDLNRL

-1053 GFVTVDDRIGQIF
+1053 GFVTVDDRTGQVF
-1066 LFSEGLK
+1066 LFSEGMK

-1081 CNQWFKEYLPTIKGH
+1081 CNQWFKEYLPTITGH
-1096 VLLGYDPQ
+1096 ILLGYDPQ

-1157 NSKLYSHDS
+1157 DSKLYSHDS
-1166 RIYNEFYGV
+1166 RIYNEFYGM

-1202 LEWDNDTKF
+1202 LDWDNDTKS

-1261 RISAIRDLA
+1261 RISAIRDLST
-1270 IASPVMSRAWNDIES
+1270 ASPVMSRAWNDIES

>member
-1 MSVETKPNKLTKG
+1 MS
-14 LVLDTFHTDV
+14 
-24 DNTVATYA
+24 
-32 LNAQLEDQEGN
+32 
-43 HFHYGSEV
+43 
-51 GTTYIKDI
+51 
-59 PDNHV
+59 
-64 VIGHINMERN
+64 
-74 ETVLFTTDGT
+74 
-84 NSNIGILSRKD
+84 
-95 DLTYEY
+95 
-101 IRQIDDSNQ
+101 
-110 TTKLGFKKDTY
+110 
-121 IRGSYR
+121 
-127 LLNGCDKIIY
+127 
-137 FVDGINKDR
+137 
-146 RINLSQLKNYK
+146 
-157 LENGQWNIDE
+157 WNIDE
-167 LDLQRQIYVNAPNAS
+167 FDLQRQIYVNAPNAS
-182 VVNSGA
+182 VVNTGA
-188 LAVGSYAIVIRIYD
+188 LPVGSYAVVIRIYD

-214 QQVVLS
+214 QQVVLT

-234 PGPNTPRFDTPL
+234 PATNTPL

-337 PVIYDTSQH
+337 PVIYDTSEH

-359 KTRYYDYSDF
+359 KTRYYDYSNF
-369 QSYANNVELKWIS
+369 QSYANNVELKWVS

-408 GSFSPVFHIPGRAAT
+408 GSFSPVFHIPGREATFDDRVLVSLT
-423 PNDRVVDT
+423 PN
-431 LSPTETDAIGT
+431 ETDAIGVG
-442 LLQRWQVYSTA
+442 LQKWQVYSTA
-453 SIHGTLGYYESQ
+453 SVENIYKVIGYYGTLGYYESQ

-478 VFGDLAGTPVRYHR
+478 VFGDLANTPVRYHR

-498 IGMQNAIGIN
+498 IGMENAIGIN

-545 ESLYKEQR
+545 KSLYEEQR
-553 TVDYAV
+553 TIDYAV
-559 YGIASQVAAKPDAAI
+559 YGIASQVSARPDATI
-574 NRGNFRPSLTNS
+574 NRGNFKPSLTNS
-586 ISNTVYATLCVK
+586 ISNTVYATLCIK

-616 DLDGVDTQTAWY
+616 DLDKTDTTTVWY
-628 NQAEDKIILPD
+628 NQAEDDIILPN
-639 KSARIEG
+639 KRG
-646 KLFQKVKNEF
+646 KTKGNLFYKIKNEF

-663 VIHAFTR
+663 VLHAVTR

-675 YNYSATSNNAI
+675 YDYSETSNNAI

-692 TYYVNSYSKYE
+692 TYYVKSYSKYE
-703 VGDEVYANQF
+703 IGNEVYANQF

-724 YPLNAPDIIANK
+724 YPLNDKDIIDNK
-736 SEQQLGYVLKK
+736 TEQQLGYVLKK

-766 TIYTT
+766 TINNTIE
-771 TDTVD
+771 TVD
-776 YYNGDIYISRFRL
+776 YYSGDIYISRFRL
-789 TTFFLEDRDEASAS
+789 TTFFLEDRDEGGFLS
-803 NAALITASVFGPQ
+803 L
-816 ITALVALGASI
+816 

-837 YTEVLLESDYNLNY
+837 YTEVLLESDYNINY

-857 QNEVFNGFNL
+857 QNEVFNGFNN
-867 VAYKNKS
+867 VIYKKKS
-874 YFQGLANYFFNKIGE
+874 HFEGLANYFFNKIGE
-889 LDEGDRQSTQ
+889 LDEGDRVSIK
-899 DDRLVRYGINE
+899 DDRIVRYGINE

-917 NRDLNRL
+917 NKDLNRL

-1031 IRKVDYGFGGGK
+1031 IRKVDYGFAGGK

-1053 GFVTVDDRIGQIF
+1053 GFVTVDDRTGQVF
-1066 LFSEGLK
+1066 LFSEGMK

-1096 VLLGYDPQ
+1096 ILLGYDPQ

-1202 LEWDNDTKF
+1202 LDWDNDTKS

-1238 PKSDYNIDWDNRKKT
+1238 PKSDYNIDWDNKVKT

-1270 IASPVMSRAWNDIES
+1270 TASPVMSRAWNDIES

>member
-1 MSVETKPNKLTKG
+1 MS
-14 LVLDTFHTDV
+14 
-24 DNTVATYA
+24 
-32 LNAQLEDQEGN
+32 
-43 HFHYGSEV
+43 
-51 GTTYIKDI
+51 
-59 PDNHV
+59 
-64 VIGHINMERN
+64 
-74 ETVLFTTDGT
+74 
-84 NSNIGILSRKD
+84 
-95 DLTYEY
+95 
-101 IRQIDDSNQ
+101 
-110 TTKLGFKKDTY
+110 
-121 IRGSYR
+121 
-127 LLNGCDKIIY
+127 
-137 FVDGINKDR
+137 
-146 RINLSQLKNYK
+146 
-157 LENGQWNIDE
+157 WNIDE
-167 LDLQRQIYVNAPNAS
+167 FDLQRQIYVNAPNAS
-182 VVNSGA
+182 VVNTGA
-188 LAVGSYAIVIRIYD
+188 LPVGSYAIVIRIYD

-214 QQVVLS
+214 NQIVLS
-220 GKQLVRKEAVTILL
+220 GKQLVRKEAVTILI
-234 PGPNTPRFDTPL
+234 PGVINPVL

-261 EEIDGGIISSKKGI
+261 EEIDGGVISSKKGI
-275 KVTAT
+275 KVTVT
-280 SLPQDYPYAKIVII
+280 SLPEDYPYAKIVVI
-294 AANVSNDKSAFELPA
+294 ASNVSNDKSAFELPA
-309 LLSTNGIDYTVTS
+309 LLSTNGIDYTITS

-359 KTRYYDYSDF
+359 KTRYYDYSNF
-369 QSYANNVELKWIS
+369 QSYANDVELKWIS

-408 GSFSPVFHIPGRAAT
+408 SSFSPVFHIPGREAT
-423 PNDRVVDT
+423 QDDRVSASS
-431 LSPTETDAIGT
+431 LSQNETDAIGIN
-442 LLQRWQVYSTA
+442 LQKWQVYSTA
-453 SIHGTLGYYESQ
+453 SIDGTLGYYESQ

-478 VFGDLAGTPVRYHR
+478 VFGDLANTPVRYHR

-508 VNPKELPTNT
+508 VNPKGLPPNT

-527 RDSIN
+527 RDSVN
-532 RTVNDSG
+532 RTVNDTG

-553 TVDYAV
+553 TIDYAV
-559 YGIASQVAAKPDAAI
+559 YGIASQVAARPDATI
-574 NRGNFRPSLTNS
+574 NRGNFKPSLTNS
-586 ISNTVYATLCVK
+586 ISDKVYATLCIK

-616 DLDGVDTQTAWY
+616 DLDKTDTTTVWY
-628 NQAEDKIILPD
+628 NETEDKIILPNK
-639 KSARIEG
+639 KSKTKG
-646 KLFQKVKNEF
+646 DLFYKIKNEF
-656 LRIYVYP
+656 LRIYLNP
-663 VIHAFTR
+663 VLHAVTT
-670 LYNRN
+670 LLNRN
-675 YNYSATSNNAI
+675 YNYSNSSNNPI
-686 YQTVAD
+686 YQTVDD
-692 TYYVNSYSKYE
+692 TYYVKNYSKYE
-703 VGDEVYANQF
+703 STDGEVYANQF

-724 YPLNAPDIIANK
+724 YPLNALDIK
-736 SEQQLGYVLKK
+736 SKTSEQQLGYVLKK
-747 QATRPYASINSL
+747 QATRPYSSINSL

-766 TIYTT
+766 TINTD

-776 YYNGDIYISRFRL
+776 YYSGDIYISRFRL
-789 TTFFLEDRDEASAS
+789 TTFFLEDRDEAG
-803 NAALITASVFGPQ
+803 F
-816 ITALVALGASI
+816 LGL
-827 GRDRELYTVE
+827 GRDRELYTIE
-837 YTEVLLESDYNLNY
+837 YTEVLLESEYNLNY
-851 RVLGTK
+851 RILGTK
-857 QNEVFNGFNL
+857 QNEVFNGFNN
-867 VAYKNKS
+867 VVYKKTS
-874 YFQGLANYFFNKIGE
+874 YFEGLAKYFFNKIGE
-889 LDEGDRQSTQ
+889 LDEGDRVSTK
-899 DDRLVRYGINE
+899 DDRLLRYGINE

-917 NRDLNRL
+917 NKDLNRL

-936 WNYCEDCSAKFPN
+936 WNYCEDCSARFPN

-978 TSPITALNYSSNR
+978 TSPITALNYSSGR
-991 LLVRTTKSMFV
+991 LLVRSTKSMFV
-1002 MSPNPQEINTD
+1002 MAPNPQEINTD

-1031 IRKVDYGFGGGK
+1031 IRKIDYGFAGGR

-1048 IATEF
+1048 IATEY
-1053 GFVTVDDRIGQIF
+1053 GFVSVDDRTGQVF
-1066 LFSEGLK
+1066 LFGEGMQ

-1081 CNQWFKEYLPTIKGH
+1081 CNQWFKEYLPTINGH
-1096 VLLGYDPQ
+1096 ILLGYDPQ

-1146 FNSFDTLFSTI
+1146 FNSFDTLFSTV

-1193 DAIDYYAVT
+1193 DSIDYYAVT
-1202 LEWDNDTKF
+1202 LDWDNDTKT

-1238 PKSDYNIDWDNRKKT
+1238 PKSDYNIDWNNKKKT

-1270 IASPVMSRAWNDIES
+1270 TASPVMSKAWNDIQT

>member
-1 MSVETKPNKLTKG
+1 VSVETKPNKLTKG

-32 LNAQLEDQEGN
+32 LNSQLEDQEGN

-51 GTTYIKDI
+51 GTTYIKEI
-59 PDNHV
+59 PTNHV

-74 ETVLFTTDGT
+74 ETVLFTTDGN
-84 NSNIGILSRKD
+84 NSTIGILSRNNDMSYHYEIKVD
-95 DLTYEY
+95 DT
-101 IRQIDDSNQ
+101 NQ
-110 TTKLGFKKDTY
+110 ETKLGFKKDIY

-157 LENGQWNIDE
+157 LSNTEWNIDE
-167 LDLQRQIYVNAPNAS
+167 FDLQRQIYVNAPNAS
-182 VVNSGA
+182 VVNTGA
-188 LAVGSYAIVIRIYD
+188 LPVGSYAVVIRIYD

-214 QQVVLS
+214 NQIVLS
-220 GKQLVRKEAVTILL
+220 GKQLVRKEAVTILI
-234 PGPNTPRFDTPL
+234 PGVINPVL

-261 EEIDGGIISSKKGI
+261 EEIDGGVISSKKGI
-275 KVTAT
+275 KVTVT
-280 SLPQDYPYAKIVII
+280 SLPEDYPYAKIVVI
-294 AANVSNDKSAFELPA
+294 ASNVSNDKSAFELPA
-309 LLSTNGIDYTVTS
+309 LLSTNGIDYTITS

-359 KTRYYDYSDF
+359 KTRYYDYSNF
-369 QSYANNVELKWIS
+369 QSYANSVELKWVS
-382 KPYVENESSFQS
+382 KLYVENESSFQS
-394 DEIYAFGIQYQMSD
+394 DEIYAFGIQYQMVDS
-408 GSFSPVFHIPGRAAT
+408 SFSPVFHIPGRAAT
-423 PNDRVVDT
+423 QDDRT
-431 LSPTETDAIGT
+431 LVTLTPQETDAIGT
-442 LLQRWQVYSTA
+442 GLQKWQVYSTA
-453 SIHGTLGYYESQ
+453 SSDGTLGYYESQ

-478 VFGDLAGTPVRYHR
+478 VFGDLANTPVRYHR

-508 VNPKELPTNT
+508 VNPKAFPPNT

-553 TVDYAV
+553 TIDYAV
-559 YGIASQVAAKPDAAI
+559 YGIASKVNARPDALI
-574 NRGNFRPSLTNS
+574 NKKPFYPSLTNS

-608 YISIPCVF
+608 YISIPCIF
-616 DLDGVDTQTAWY
+616 DLDGIDTPTVWY
-628 NQAEDKIILPD
+628 NEAIEDAEKAIILPS
-639 KSARIEG
+639 KSGTAKG
-646 KLFQKVKNEF
+646 NLFQKVKNEF

-663 VIHAFTR
+663 VLHAVTTLF
-670 LYNRN
+670 NRN
-675 YNYSATSNNAI
+675 YNYSNTSNNPI

-692 TYYVNSYSKYE
+692 TYYVKSYSKYE
-703 VGDEVYANQF
+703 STDGKVYANQF

-724 YPLNAPDIIANK
+724 YPLNALDIK
-736 SEQQLGYVLKK
+736 SKNTEQQLGYVLKK

-766 TIYTT
+766 TINTD

-776 YYNGDIYISRFRL
+776 YYSGDIYISRFRL
-789 TTFFLEDRDEASAS
+789 TTFFLEDRDESAS
-803 NAALITASVFGPQ
+803 
-816 ITALVALGASI
+816 TALTVGLTILSGIGGALVSA

-851 RVLGTK
+851 RVRGTK

-867 VAYKNKS
+867 VAVKKKS
-874 YFQGLANYFFNKIGE
+874 YFQGLANYFFDKIGE
-889 LDEGDRQSTQ
+889 LDEGDRVSTK

-917 NRDLNRL
+917 NKDLNRL

-936 WNYCEDCSAKFPN
+936 WNYCEDCSARFPN

-978 TSPITALNYSSNR
+978 TSPITALNYSSGR
-991 LLVRTTKSMFV
+991 LLVRSTKSMFV
-1002 MSPNPQEINTD
+1002 MAPNPQEINTD

-1031 IRKVDYGFGGGK
+1031 IRKIDYGFAGGR

-1048 IATEF
+1048 IATEY
-1053 GFVTVDDRIGQIF
+1053 GFVSVDDRTGQVY
-1066 LFSEGLK
+1066 LFGEGMQ

-1081 CNQWFKEYLPTIKGH
+1081 CNQWFKEYLPTINGH
-1096 VLLGYDPQ
+1096 ILLGYDPQ

-1193 DAIDYYAVT
+1193 DSIDYYAVT
-1202 LEWDNDTKF
+1202 LEWNNDTKT

-1238 PKSDYNIDWDNRKKT
+1238 PKSDYNIDWNNTKKT

-1270 IASPVMSRAWNDIES
+1270 TASPVMSKAWNDIQT

>member
-32 LNAQLEDQEGN
+32 LNSQLEDQEGN

-167 LDLQRQIYVNAPNAS
+167 FDLQRQIYVNAPNAS

-188 LAVGSYAIVIRIYD
+188 LAVGSYAVVIRIYD

-214 QQVVLS
+214 NQVVLS

-423 PNDRVVDT
+423 PNDRVVDN
-431 LSPTETDAIGT
+431 LSLTETDAIGT
-442 LLQRWQVYSTA
+442 SLQRWQVYSTA
-453 SIHGTLGYYESQ
+453 SIDGTLGYYESQ
-465 ETYPLTKKCDNQY
+465 ETYPLTKKCNNEY

-559 YGIASQVAAKPDAAI
+559 YGIASQVAAKPDALF
-574 NRGNFRPSLTNS
+574 NRGNFNPSLTNS

-616 DLDGVDTQTAWY
+616 DLDGVDTITTWY
-628 NQAEDKIILPD
+628 NEAKDDIILPN
-639 KSARIEG
+639 KRGETKG
-646 KLFQKVKNEF
+646 NLFQKVKNEF

-675 YNYSATSNNAI
+675 YNYSAKSNNAI

-692 TYYVNSYSKYE
+692 TYYVKSYSKYE
-703 VGDEVYANQF
+703 VGNEVYANQF

-724 YPLNAPDIIANK
+724 YQLNAPDIIANK

-771 TDTVD
+771 KDTVD

-789 TTFFLEDRDEASAS
+789 TTFFLEDRDEAG
-803 NAALITASVFGPQ
+803 F
-816 ITALVALGASI
+816 LGL

-857 QNEVFNGFNL
+857 QNEVFNGFSI
-867 VAYKNKS
+867 VAYKKKS
-874 YFQGLANYFFNKIGE
+874 YFEGLANYFFNKIGE

-917 NRDLNRL
+917 NKDLNRL

-1031 IRKVDYGFGGGK
+1031 IRKVDYGFGGGR

-1066 LFSEGLK
+1066 LFSEGMK

-1096 VLLGYDPQ
+1096 ILLGYDPQ

-1157 NSKLYSHDS
+1157 DSKLYSHDS

-1202 LEWDNDTKF
+1202 LEWDNDTKS

-1270 IASPVMSRAWNDIES
+1270 TASPVMSRAWNDIQS

>member
-1 MSVETKPNKLTKG
+1 MS
-14 LVLDTFHTDV
+14 
-24 DNTVATYA
+24 
-32 LNAQLEDQEGN
+32 
-43 HFHYGSEV
+43 
-51 GTTYIKDI
+51 
-59 PDNHV
+59 
-64 VIGHINMERN
+64 
-74 ETVLFTTDGT
+74 
-84 NSNIGILSRKD
+84 
-95 DLTYEY
+95 
-101 IRQIDDSNQ
+101 
-110 TTKLGFKKDTY
+110 
-121 IRGSYR
+121 
-127 LLNGCDKIIY
+127 
-137 FVDGINKDR
+137 
-146 RINLSQLKNYK
+146 
-157 LENGQWNIDE
+157 WNIDE
-167 LDLQRQIYVNAPNAS
+167 FDLQRQIYVNAPNAS
-182 VVNSGA
+182 VVNTGA
-188 LAVGSYAIVIRIYD
+188 LPVGSYAIVIRIYD

-214 QQVVLS
+214 NQVILT

-234 PGPNTPRFDTPL
+234 GTSNVPL

-261 EEIDGGIISSKKGI
+261 EEIDGGIVSSKKGI
-275 KVTAT
+275 KVTVT
-280 SLPQDYPYAKIVII
+280 SLPQDYPYAKIVVI

-309 LLSTNGIDYTVTS
+309 LLSTNGIDYTISS

-337 PVIYDTSQH
+337 PVIYDTSEH

-369 QSYANNVELKWIS
+369 QSYANDVELKWIS

-408 GSFSPVFHIPGRAAT
+408 SSFSPVFHIPGRAAT
-423 PNDRVVDT
+423 ADDRVSAESLT
-431 LSPTETDAIGT
+431 PQERDAIGT
-442 LLQRWQVYSTA
+442 NLQKWQVYSTA
-453 SIHGTLGYYESQ
+453 TSDGILGYYESQ
-465 ETYPLTKKCDNQY
+465 ETYPLTKKCDNEY
-478 VFGDLAGTPVRYHR
+478 VFGDLHGTPIRYHR

-498 IGMQNAIGIN
+498 VGMQNAIGIN
-508 VNPKELPTNT
+508 VNPKRLPSNT

-527 RDSIN
+527 RDSVN
-532 RTVNDSG
+532 RTVNDTG

-559 YGIASQVAAKPDAAI
+559 YSLGTKVDAKPDTI
-574 NRGNFRPSLTNS
+574 FNRGTFTPSLTNS
-586 ISNTVYATLCVK
+586 ISETVYATLCVK

-616 DLDGVDTQTAWY
+616 DLDKTDTTTVWY
-628 NQAEDKIILPD
+628 NETEDEIILP
-639 KSARIEG
+639 G
-646 KLFQKVKNEF
+646 KKGSLTKGDLFYKIKNEF
-656 LRIYVYP
+656 LRIYLNP
-663 VIHAFTR
+663 VLHAVTR
-670 LYNRN
+670 LFNRN
-675 YNYSATSNNAI
+675 YNYSNSSNNPI

-692 TYYVNSYSKYE
+692 NYYVKNYSKYE
-703 VGDEVYANQF
+703 IGDEVYANQF

-724 YPLNAPDIIANK
+724 YPFNATDIRANSK
-736 SEQQLGYVLKK
+736 NEQLGYVLKK

-766 TIYTT
+766 TMNTT
-771 TDTVD
+771 KDTVD

-789 TTFFLEDRDEASAS
+789 TTFFLEDRDEAG
-803 NAALITASVFGPQ
+803 F
-816 ITALVALGASI
+816 LGL
-827 GRDRELYTVE
+827 GRDRELYTIE
-837 YTEVLLESDYNLNY
+837 YTEVLLESEYNLNY
-851 RVLGTK
+851 RILGTK
-857 QNEVFNGFNL
+857 QNETFNGFNN
-867 VAYKNKS
+867 VVYNKKS
-874 YFQGLANYFFNKIGE
+874 YFEGLAKYFFNKIGE
-889 LDEGDRQSTQ
+889 LDEGDRESTK
-899 DDRLVRYGINE
+899 DDRLLRYGINE

-917 NRDLNRL
+917 NKDLNRL

-1053 GFVTVDDRIGQIF
+1053 GFVTVDDRTGQVF
-1066 LFSEGLK
+1066 LFSEGMK

-1081 CNQWFKEYLPTIKGH
+1081 CNQWFKEYLPTITGH
-1096 VLLGYDPQ
+1096 ILLGYDPQ
-1104 FKRLMVYKRDEFDKT
+1104 FKRLMVYKRDEFNQT

-1175 FKDSI
+1175 NTDSI

-1202 LEWDNDTKF
+1202 LDWDNDTKS

-1238 PKSDYNIDWDNRKKT
+1238 PKSDYNIDWNNTKKT

-1270 IASPVMSRAWNDIES
+1270 TASPVMSKAWNDIAS
-1285 SYPIDAVA
+1285 SFPIDAVA
-1293 TNVNYNA
+1293 TNVNYKA

>member
-1 MSVETKPNKLTKG
+1 MS
-14 LVLDTFHTDV
+14 
-24 DNTVATYA
+24 
-32 LNAQLEDQEGN
+32 
-43 HFHYGSEV
+43 
-51 GTTYIKDI
+51 
-59 PDNHV
+59 
-64 VIGHINMERN
+64 
-74 ETVLFTTDGT
+74 
-84 NSNIGILSRKD
+84 
-95 DLTYEY
+95 
-101 IRQIDDSNQ
+101 
-110 TTKLGFKKDTY
+110 
-121 IRGSYR
+121 
-127 LLNGCDKIIY
+127 
-137 FVDGINKDR
+137 
-146 RINLSQLKNYK
+146 
-157 LENGQWNIDE
+157 WNIDE
-167 LDLQRQIYVNAPNAS
+167 FDLQRQIYVNAPNAS
-182 VVNSGA
+182 VVNTGA
-188 LAVGSYAIVIRIYD
+188 LPVGSYAVVIRIYD

-214 QQVVLS
+214 QQVVLT

-234 PGPNTPRFDTPL
+234 PATNTPL

-280 SLPQDYPYAKIVII
+280 SLPEDYPYAKIVII

-369 QSYANNVELKWIS
+369 QSYANNVEIKWVS

-408 GSFSPVFHIPGRAAT
+408 GSFSPVFHIPGREATFDDRVLVSLT
-423 PNDRVVDT
+423 PN
-431 LSPTETDAIGT
+431 ETDAIGVG
-442 LLQRWQVYSTA
+442 LQKWQVYSTA
-453 SIHGTLGYYESQ
+453 SVENIYKVTGYYGTLGYYESQ

-559 YGIASQVAAKPDAAI
+559 YGIASQVSARPDAAI
-574 NRGNFRPSLTNS
+574 NRGNFKPSLTNS

-616 DLDGVDTQTAWY
+616 DLDKTDTTTVWY
-628 NQAEDKIILPD
+628 NQAEDKIILPN
-639 KSARIEG
+639 KKG
-646 KLFQKVKNEF
+646 KTKGDLFYKIKNEF

-663 VIHAFTR
+663 VLHAVTR

-675 YNYSATSNNAI
+675 YDYSATSNNPI

-692 TYYVNSYSKYE
+692 TYYVKSYSKYE
-703 VGDEVYANQF
+703 IGNEVYANQF

-724 YPLNAPDIIANK
+724 YQLNAPDIIANK

-766 TIYTT
+766 IINNT

-776 YYNGDIYISRFRL
+776 YYSGDIYISRFRL
-789 TTFFLEDRDEASAS
+789 TTFFLEDRDEAG
-803 NAALITASVFGPQ
+803 F
-816 ITALVALGASI
+816 LGL
-827 GRDRELYTVE
+827 GRDRELYVVE
-837 YTEVLLESDYNLNY
+837 YTEVLLESEYNTNY

-857 QNEVFNGFNL
+857 QNEVFNGFNN
-867 VAYKNKS
+867 VVYKNNS
-874 YFQGLANYFFNKIGE
+874 YFEGLANYFFNKIGE

-899 DDRLVRYGINE
+899 DDRLIRYGINE

-917 NRDLNRL
+917 NKDLNRL

-1031 IRKVDYGFGGGK
+1031 IRKVDYGFGGGR

-1066 LFSEGLK
+1066 LFSEGMK

-1096 VLLGYDPQ
+1096 ILLGYDPQ

-1202 LEWDNDTKF
+1202 LEWDNNTNT
-1211 WKNVNYPTFDRFMVY
+1211 WKNVNYPTFNKFMVY

-1261 RISAIRDLA
+1261 RISAIRDLST
-1270 IASPVMSRAWNDIES
+1270 ASPVMSRAWNDIES

-1320 GKGTRIILD
+1320 GEGKRIILD

>member
-1 MSVETKPNKLTKG
+1 MS
-14 LVLDTFHTDV
+14 
-24 DNTVATYA
+24 
-32 LNAQLEDQEGN
+32 
-43 HFHYGSEV
+43 
-51 GTTYIKDI
+51 
-59 PDNHV
+59 
-64 VIGHINMERN
+64 
-74 ETVLFTTDGT
+74 
-84 NSNIGILSRKD
+84 
-95 DLTYEY
+95 
-101 IRQIDDSNQ
+101 
-110 TTKLGFKKDTY
+110 
-121 IRGSYR
+121 
-127 LLNGCDKIIY
+127 
-137 FVDGINKDR
+137 
-146 RINLSQLKNYK
+146 
-157 LENGQWNIDE
+157 WNIDE
-167 LDLQRQIYVNAPNAS
+167 FDLQRQIYVNAPNAS
-182 VVNSGA
+182 VVNTGA
-188 LAVGSYAIVIRIYD
+188 LPVGSYAVVIRIYD

-214 QQVVLS
+214 QQVVLT

-234 PGPNTPRFDTPL
+234 PATNTPL

-280 SLPQDYPYAKIVII
+280 SLPEDYPYAKIVII
-294 AANVSNDKSAFELPA
+294 ASNVSNDKSAFELPA

-337 PVIYDTSQH
+337 PVIYDTSEH

-359 KTRYYDYSDF
+359 KTRYYDYSNF
-369 QSYANNVELKWIS
+369 QSYANNVELKWVS

-408 GSFSPVFHIPGRAAT
+408 GSFSPVFHIPGREAT
-423 PNDRVVDT
+423 FDDRVLVSLT
-431 LSPTETDAIGT
+431 RQETDAIGT
-442 LLQRWQVYSTA
+442 NLQKWQVYSTA
-453 SIHGTLGYYESQ
+453 SIDGTLGYYESQ

-478 VFGDLAGTPVRYHR
+478 VFGDLANTPVRYHR

-508 VNPKELPTNT
+508 VNPKELPSNT

-545 ESLYKEQR
+545 KSLYKEQR

-559 YGIASQVAAKPDAAI
+559 YGIASQVAAKPDAVI

-586 ISNTVYATLCVK
+586 ISDTVYATLCVK

-616 DLDGVDTQTAWY
+616 DLDGVDTITTWY
-628 NQAEDKIILPD
+628 NEAIEDAEKAIILPS
-639 KSARIEG
+639 KSGTAKG
-646 KLFQKVKNEF
+646 NLFQKVKNEF

-663 VIHAFTR
+663 VIHAVTT
-670 LYNRN
+670 LLNRN
-675 YNYSATSNNAI
+675 YNYSTTSNNAI

-692 TYYVNSYSKYE
+692 TYYVKSYSKYE
-703 VGDEVYANQF
+703 SNDGKVYANQF

-724 YPLNAPDIIANK
+724 YPLNAKDIIDNK
-736 SEQQLGYVLKK
+736 TEQQLGYVLKK

-766 TIYTT
+766 TIYNT

-789 TTFFLEDRDEASAS
+789 TTFFLEDRDESS
-803 NAALITASVFGPQ
+803 S
-816 ITALVALGASI
+816 TALTVGLTILSGIGGALLST

-867 VAYKNKS
+867 VSVKKKS
-874 YFQGLANYFFNKIGE
+874 YYQGLANYFFNKIGE
-889 LDEGDRQSTQ
+889 LDEGDRVSTK

-917 NRDLNRL
+917 NKDLNRL

-1031 IRKVDYGFGGGK
+1031 IRKVDYGFAGGK

-1053 GFVTVDDRIGQIF
+1053 GFVTVDDRTGQVF
-1066 LFSEGLK
+1066 LFSEGMK

-1096 VLLGYDPQ
+1096 ILLGYDPQ

-1202 LEWDNDTKF
+1202 LDWDNDTKS

-1238 PKSDYNIDWDNRKKT
+1238 PKSDYNIDWNNAKKT

-1261 RISAIRDLA
+1261 RISAIRDLST
-1270 IASPVMSRAWNDIES
+1270 ASPVMSRAWNDIES

>member
-1 MSVETKPNKLTKG
+1 MS
-14 LVLDTFHTDV
+14 
-24 DNTVATYA
+24 
-32 LNAQLEDQEGN
+32 
-43 HFHYGSEV
+43 
-51 GTTYIKDI
+51 
-59 PDNHV
+59 
-64 VIGHINMERN
+64 
-74 ETVLFTTDGT
+74 
-84 NSNIGILSRKD
+84 
-95 DLTYEY
+95 
-101 IRQIDDSNQ
+101 
-110 TTKLGFKKDTY
+110 
-121 IRGSYR
+121 
-127 LLNGCDKIIY
+127 
-137 FVDGINKDR
+137 
-146 RINLSQLKNYK
+146 
-157 LENGQWNIDE
+157 WNIDE
-167 LDLQRQIYVNAPNAS
+167 FDLQRQIYVNAPNAS
-182 VVNSGA
+182 VVNTGA
-188 LAVGSYAIVIRIYD
+188 LPVGSYAVVIRIYD

-214 QQVVLS
+214 NQVVLT

-234 PGPNTPRFDTPL
+234 PSSNTPL

-261 EEIDGGIISSKKGI
+261 EEIDGGVISSKKGI
-275 KVTAT
+275 KVTVS
-280 SLPQDYPYAKIVII
+280 SLPQDYPYAKIVVI

-309 LLSTNGIDYTVTS
+309 LLSTNGIDYTITS
-322 LDGASRVDLDSVYVD
+322 LDGAIRVDLDSVYVD

-359 KTRYYDYSDF
+359 KTRYYDYSNF
-369 QSYANNVELKWIS
+369 QSYANSVELKWIS

-423 PNDRVVDT
+423 LDDT
-431 LSPTETDAIGT
+431 VSAESLTPQERDAIGT
-442 LLQRWQVYSTA
+442 NLQKWQVYSTA
-453 SIHGTLGYYESQ
+453 SIDGRLGYYESQ
-465 ETYPLTKKCDNQY
+465 EKYPLTKKCDNEY
-478 VFGDLAGTPVRYHR
+478 VFGDLANTPVRYHR

-508 VNPKELPTNT
+508 VNPKRLPSNT

-527 RDSIN
+527 RDSVN
-532 RTVNDSG
+532 RTVNDTG

-545 ESLYKEQR
+545 KSLYEEQR
-553 TVDYAV
+553 TIDYAV
-559 YGIASQVAAKPDAAI
+559 YGIASQVAARPDATI
-574 NRGNFRPSLTNS
+574 NRGNFKPSLTNS
-586 ISNTVYATLCVK
+586 ISDKVYATLCVK

-616 DLDGVDTQTAWY
+616 DLDKTDTTTVWY
-628 NQAEDKIILPD
+628 NETEDEIVLPGKKGNLTKGNLFYKI
-639 KSARIEG
+639 
-646 KLFQKVKNEF
+646 KNEF
-656 LRIYVYP
+656 LRIYLNP
-663 VIHAFTR
+663 VLHAVTTLF
-670 LYNRN
+670 NRN
-675 YNYSATSNNAI
+675 YNYSNSSNNPI

-692 TYYVNSYSKYE
+692 TYYVKSYSKYE
-703 VGDEVYANQF
+703 SNDGEVYANQF

-724 YPLNAPDIIANK
+724 YQFNATDIISK
-736 SEQQLGYVLKK
+736 SAEQQLGYVLKK

-766 TIYTT
+766 TMNTT

-776 YYNGDIYISRFRL
+776 YYSGDIYINRFRL
-789 TTFFLEDRDEASAS
+789 TTFFLEDRDEAG
-803 NAALITASVFGPQ
+803 F
-816 ITALVALGASI
+816 LGL
-827 GRDRELYTVE
+827 GRDRELYTIE
-837 YTEVLLESDYNLNY
+837 YTEVLLESEYNLNY
-851 RVLGTK
+851 RILGTK
-857 QNEVFNGFNL
+857 QNETFNGFSN
-867 VAYKNKS
+867 VVYNKKS
-874 YFQGLANYFFNKIGE
+874 YFEGLAKYFFNKIGE
-889 LDEGDRQSTQ
+889 LDEGDRVSTK
-899 DDRLVRYGINE
+899 DDRLLRYGINE

-917 NRDLNRL
+917 NKDLNRL

-1053 GFVTVDDRIGQIF
+1053 GFVTVDDRTGQVF
-1066 LFSEGLK
+1066 LFSEGMK

-1081 CNQWFKEYLPTIKGH
+1081 CNQWFKEYLPTINGH
-1096 VLLGYDPQ
+1096 ILLGYDPQ

-1146 FNSFDTLFSTI
+1146 FNSFDTLFSTV

-1175 FKDSI
+1175 NTDSI

-1193 DAIDYYAVT
+1193 DAIDYYAVS
-1202 LEWDNDTKF
+1202 LDWDNDTKS

-1238 PKSDYNIDWDNRKKT
+1238 PKSDYNIDWNNKKKT

-1270 IASPVMSRAWNDIES
+1270 TASPVMSKAWNDIAS
-1285 SYPIDAVA
+1285 SFPIDAVA

>member
-1 MSVETKPNKLTKG
+1 MS
-14 LVLDTFHTDV
+14 
-24 DNTVATYA
+24 
-32 LNAQLEDQEGN
+32 
-43 HFHYGSEV
+43 
-51 GTTYIKDI
+51 
-59 PDNHV
+59 
-64 VIGHINMERN
+64 
-74 ETVLFTTDGT
+74 
-84 NSNIGILSRKD
+84 
-95 DLTYEY
+95 
-101 IRQIDDSNQ
+101 
-110 TTKLGFKKDTY
+110 
-121 IRGSYR
+121 
-127 LLNGCDKIIY
+127 
-137 FVDGINKDR
+137 
-146 RINLSQLKNYK
+146 
-157 LENGQWNIDE
+157 WNIDE
-167 LDLQRQIYVNAPNAS
+167 FDLQRQIYVNAPNAS
-182 VVNSGA
+182 VVNTGA
-188 LAVGSYAIVIRIYD
+188 LPVGSYAIVIRIYD

-214 QQVVLS
+214 NQVILT

-234 PGPNTPRFDTPL
+234 GTSNVPL

-275 KVTAT
+275 KVTVT
-280 SLPQDYPYAKIVII
+280 SLPQDYPYAKIVVI

-309 LLSTNGIDYTVTS
+309 LLSTNGIDYTITS

-337 PVIYDTSQH
+337 PVIYDTSEH

-369 QSYANNVELKWIS
+369 QSYANDVELKWIS

-408 GSFSPVFHIPGRAAT
+408 SSFSPVFHIPGREAT
-423 PNDRVVDT
+423 ADDRVSAESLT
-431 LSPTETDAIGT
+431 PQERDAIGT
-442 LLQRWQVYSTA
+442 NLQKWQVYSTA
-453 SIHGTLGYYESQ
+453 TSDGTLGYYESQ
-465 ETYPLTKKCDNQY
+465 ETYPLTKKCDNEY
-478 VFGDLAGTPVRYHR
+478 VFGDLHDTPVRYHR

-498 IGMQNAIGIN
+498 VGMQNAIGIN
-508 VNPKELPTNT
+508 VNPKRLPSNT

-527 RDSIN
+527 RDSVN
-532 RTVNDSG
+532 RTVNDTG

-545 ESLYKEQR
+545 ASLYKEQR

-559 YGIASQVAAKPDAAI
+559 YSLGTKVDAKPDAI
-574 NRGNFRPSLTNS
+574 FNRGTFTPSLTNS
-586 ISNTVYATLCVK
+586 ISETVYATLCVK

-616 DLDGVDTQTAWY
+616 DLDKTDTTTVWY
-628 NQAEDKIILPD
+628 NETEDEIILP
-639 KSARIEG
+639 G
-646 KLFQKVKNEF
+646 KKGSLTKGDLFYKIKNEF
-656 LRIYVYP
+656 LRIYLNP
-663 VIHAFTR
+663 VLHAVTR
-670 LYNRN
+670 LFNRN
-675 YNYSATSNNAI
+675 YNYSNSSNNPI

-692 TYYVNSYSKYE
+692 NYYVKNYSKYE
-703 VGDEVYANQF
+703 IGNEVYANQF

-724 YPLNAPDIIANK
+724 YPFNATDIRANSK
-736 SEQQLGYVLKK
+736 NEQLGYVLKK

-766 TIYTT
+766 TMNTT

-776 YYNGDIYISRFRL
+776 YYNGDIYVSRFRL
-789 TTFFLEDRDEASAS
+789 TTFFLEDRDEAG
-803 NAALITASVFGPQ
+803 F
-816 ITALVALGASI
+816 LGL
-827 GRDRELYTVE
+827 GRDRELYTIE
-837 YTEVLLESDYNLNY
+837 YTEVLLESEYNLNY
-851 RVLGTK
+851 RILGTK
-857 QNEVFNGFNL
+857 QNETFNGFNN
-867 VAYKNKS
+867 VVYKKTS
-874 YFQGLANYFFNKIGE
+874 YFEGLAKYFFNKIGE
-889 LDEGDRQSTQ
+889 LDEGDRESTK
-899 DDRLVRYGINE
+899 DDRLLRYGINE

-917 NRDLNRL
+917 NKDLNRL

-1053 GFVTVDDRIGQIF
+1053 GFVTVDDRTGQIF
-1066 LFSEGLK
+1066 LFSEGMK

-1081 CNQWFKEYLPTIKGH
+1081 CNQWFKEYLPTINGH
-1096 VLLGYDPQ
+1096 ILLGYDPQ

-1175 FKDSI
+1175 IKDSI

-1202 LEWDNDTKF
+1202 LDWDNDTKS

-1238 PKSDYNIDWDNRKKT
+1238 PKSDYNIDWSNTRKT

-1270 IASPVMSRAWNDIES
+1270 TASPVMSRAWNDIAS
-1285 SYPIDAVA
+1285 SFPIDAVA

>member
-1 MSVETKPNKLTKG
+1 MSVETKPNKLVKG

-51 GTTYIKDI
+51 GTTYIKEI
-59 PDNHV
+59 PTGHV

-84 NSNIGILSRKD
+84 NSNIGVLSRKD
-95 DLTYEY
+95 DMSYYYE
-101 IRQIDDSNQ
+101 RKIDDTNQ
-110 TTKLGFKKDTY
+110 ETKLKFKKDTY

-146 RINLSQLKNYK
+146 RINLGQLKNYK

-167 LDLQRQIYVNAPNAS
+167 FDLQRQIYINAPNAS
-182 VVNSGA
+182 VVNAGA

-214 QQVVLS
+214 NQVVLS
-220 GKQLVRKEAVTILL
+220 GKQLVRKEAVTILI
-234 PGPNTPRFDTPL
+234 PGVINPVL
-246 LNTDSSTGALNGEIF
+246 LNNDSSTGALNGEIF
-261 EEIDGGIISSKKGI
+261 EEIDGGVISSKKGI
-275 KVTAT
+275 KVTVS
-280 SLPQDYPYAKIVII
+280 SLPQDYPYAKIVVI

-309 LLSTNGIDYTVTS
+309 LLSTNGIDYTITS

-369 QSYANNVELKWIS
+369 QSYANDVELKWIS

-423 PNDRVVDT
+423 PDDRVSAESLT
-431 LSPTETDAIGT
+431 LQERDAIGT
-442 LLQRWQVYSTA
+442 NLQKWQVYSTA
-453 SIHGTLGYYESQ
+453 SSDGRLGYYESQ
-465 ETYPLTKKCDNQY
+465 ETYPLTKKCDNEY
-478 VFGDLAGTPVRYHR
+478 VFGDLANTPVRYHR

-498 IGMQNAIGIN
+498 VGMQNAIGIN
-508 VNPKELPTNT
+508 VNPKRLPSNT

-527 RDSIN
+527 RDSVN
-532 RTVNDSG
+532 RTVNDTG

-545 ESLYKEQR
+545 ASLYEEQR
-553 TVDYAV
+553 TIDYAV
-559 YGIASQVAAKPDAAI
+559 YGIASLITPKPDNAFTQATV
-574 NRGNFRPSLTNS
+574 NRGTFIPSLTNS
-586 ISNTVYATLCVK
+586 ISETVYATLCVK

-616 DLDGVDTQTAWY
+616 DLDKTDTTTVWY
-628 NQAEDKIILPD
+628 NETEDEIVLPGKKGNLTKGDLFYKI
-639 KSARIEG
+639 
-646 KLFQKVKNEF
+646 KNEF
-656 LRIYVYP
+656 LRIYLNP
-663 VIHAFTR
+663 VLHAVTTLF
-670 LYNRN
+670 NRN
-675 YNYSATSNNAI
+675 YNYSNSSNNPI

-692 TYYVNSYSKYE
+692 TYYVKNYSKYE
-703 VGDEVYANQF
+703 SNDGKVYANQF

-724 YPLNAPDIIANK
+724 YPFNATDIISK
-736 SEQQLGYVLKK
+736 SAEQQLGYVLKK

-766 TIYTT
+766 TMNTT
-771 TDTVD
+771 TNTVD

-789 TTFFLEDRDEASAS
+789 TTFFLEDRDEAG
-803 NAALITASVFGPQ
+803 F
-816 ITALVALGASI
+816 LGL
-827 GRDRELYTVE
+827 GRDRELYTIE
-837 YTEVLLESDYNLNY
+837 YTEVLLESEYNLNY
-851 RVLGTK
+851 RILGTK
-857 QNEVFNGFNL
+857 QNEIFNGFNN
-867 VAYKNKS
+867 VVYNKTS
-874 YFQGLANYFFNKIGE
+874 YFEGLAKYFFNKIGE
-889 LDEGDRQSTQ
+889 LDEGDRVSTK

-917 NRDLNRL
+917 NKDLNRL

-1053 GFVTVDDRIGQIF
+1053 GFVTVDDRTGQVF
-1066 LFSEGLK
+1066 LFSEGMK

-1081 CNQWFKEYLPTIKGH
+1081 CNQWFKEYLPTINGH
-1096 VLLGYDPQ
+1096 ILLGYDPQ
-1104 FKRLMVYKRDEFDKT
+1104 FKRLMVYKRDEFNQT

-1146 FNSFDTLFSTI
+1146 FNSFDTLFSTV

-1166 RIYNEFYGV
+1166 RIYNEFYGINT
-1175 FKDSI
+1175 DSI

-1193 DAIDYYAVT
+1193 DAIDYYAVS
-1202 LEWDNDTKF
+1202 LDWDNDTKS

-1238 PKSDYNIDWDNRKKT
+1238 PKSDYNIDWNNKKKT

-1270 IASPVMSRAWNDIES
+1270 TASPVMSKAWNDIAS
-1285 SYPIDAVA
+1285 SFPIDAVA

>member
-1 MSVETKPNKLTKG
+1 MS
-14 LVLDTFHTDV
+14 
-24 DNTVATYA
+24 
-32 LNAQLEDQEGN
+32 
-43 HFHYGSEV
+43 
-51 GTTYIKDI
+51 
-59 PDNHV
+59 
-64 VIGHINMERN
+64 
-74 ETVLFTTDGT
+74 
-84 NSNIGILSRKD
+84 
-95 DLTYEY
+95 
-101 IRQIDDSNQ
+101 
-110 TTKLGFKKDTY
+110 
-121 IRGSYR
+121 
-127 LLNGCDKIIY
+127 
-137 FVDGINKDR
+137 
-146 RINLSQLKNYK
+146 
-157 LENGQWNIDE
+157 WNIDE
-167 LDLQRQIYVNAPNAS
+167 FDLQRQIYVNAPNAS
-182 VVNSGA
+182 VVNTGA
-188 LAVGSYAIVIRIYD
+188 LPVGSYAVVIRIYD

-214 QQVVLS
+214 QQVVLT

-234 PGPNTPRFDTPL
+234 PGSNTPL

-261 EEIDGGIISSKKGI
+261 EEIDGGVISSKKGI
-275 KVTAT
+275 KVTA
-280 SLPQDYPYAKIVII
+280 SLLPEDYPYAKIVII

-359 KTRYYDYSDF
+359 KTRYYDYSNF
-369 QSYANNVELKWIS
+369 QSYANNVELKWVS

-408 GSFSPVFHIPGRAAT
+408 GSFSPVFHIPGREAT

-431 LSPTETDAIGT
+431 LNITETDAIGT
-442 LLQRWQVYSTA
+442 SLQRWQVYSTA
-453 SIHGTLGYYESQ
+453 SIDGTLGYYESQ

-478 VFGDLAGTPVRYHR
+478 VFGDLANTPVRYHR

-498 IGMQNAIGIN
+498 IGMENAIGIN
-508 VNPKELPTNT
+508 VNPKELPVNT

-545 ESLYKEQR
+545 KSLYEEQR
-553 TVDYAV
+553 TIDYAV
-559 YGIASQVAAKPDAAI
+559 YGIASQVSARPDATI
-574 NRGNFRPSLTNS
+574 NRGNFKPSLTNS

-616 DLDGVDTQTAWY
+616 DLDKTDTTTVWY
-628 NQAEDKIILPD
+628 NQAEDKIILPNTSSKTKGD
-639 KSARIEG
+639 
-646 KLFQKVKNEF
+646 LFYKIKNEF
-656 LRIYVYP
+656 LRIYVNP
-663 VIHAFTR
+663 VLHAVTTLF
-670 LYNRN
+670 NRN
-675 YNYSATSNNAI
+675 YNYSSTSNNAI

-692 TYYVNSYSKYE
+692 TYYVKSYSKYE
-703 VGDEVYANQF
+703 IGNEVYANQF

-724 YPLNAPDIIANK
+724 YPLNAKDIIDNK
-736 SEQQLGYVLKK
+736 TKQQLGYVLKK

-766 TIYTT
+766 TINNTIE
-771 TDTVD
+771 TVD

-789 TTFFLEDRDEASAS
+789 TTFFLEDRDEAG
-803 NAALITASVFGPQ
+803 F
-816 ITALVALGASI
+816 LGL

-837 YTEVLLESDYNLNY
+837 YTEVLLESDYNTNY
-851 RVLGTK
+851 RILGTK
-857 QNEVFNGFNL
+857 QNEVFNGFNN
-867 VAYKNKS
+867 VVYNKKP
-874 YFQGLANYFFNKIGE
+874 YLEGLAKYFFNKIGE
-889 LDEGDRQSTQ
+889 LDEGDRVSTK

-917 NRDLNRL
+917 NKDLNRL

-1031 IRKVDYGFGGGK
+1031 IRKVDYGFAGGK

-1053 GFVTVDDRIGQIF
+1053 GFVTVDDRTGQVF
-1066 LFSEGLK
+1066 LFSEGMK

-1096 VLLGYDPQ
+1096 ILLGYDPQ
-1104 FKRLMVYKRDEFDKT
+1104 FKRLMVYKRDELVGT

-1202 LEWDNDTKF
+1202 LDWDNDTKS

-1238 PKSDYNIDWDNRKKT
+1238 PKSDYNIDWHNAKKT

-1270 IASPVMSRAWNDIES
+1270 TASPVMSRAWNDIES